1 MAELNLDYYT
11 AKDHYSDGD
20 IEETLLKMAQEGK
33 SFEDLP
39 EEEVSFPMVYHF
51 SGLRENILSW
61 YPLKKADSVLE
72 IGAGCGAITGMLCR
86 KAGHVTSVELSKR
99 RADINYAR
107 NRDKENLT
115 IMVGNLNDMTFPE
128 KFDYVVVNGV
138 LEYAMS
144 FTEGKTPYETFLQRM
159 GAYLKPEG
167 RLLIAI
173 ENRLGLKYFAG
184 APEDH
189 TDLHFFGINGYPGNQ
204 SVRTFSKNELGE
216 LLENSGF
223 PFLRFYYP
231 YPDYKF
237 PTEIFTD
244 ESLYTNSYGR
254 SYPVYTDKTADLF
267 AESEGVKAFEKE
279 KILDSFVNSFL
290 VEAGRTENRD
300 PEEILYVKLNQE
312 RKEKFRLLTRIV
324 RENGEV
330 RAEKEA
336 MVPQA
341 EEFVEKLKKTGTE
354 STGSDKYKNLPCR
367 AENGKISYPL
377 LTGKTLHQEIAELAQ
392 KEDLEEIKA
401 LLKKFY
407 QEFFGA
413 RQVVD
418 YRTGEFR
425 EVFGDHP
432 GREDYECVCPANVDL
447 ICSNIFM
454 GEKENQIIDYEW
466 MFDFPVPVNF
476 IMWRLIHELYTHIS
490 ELPWLCHE
498 DEMMAEFDIS
508 YTDYEIF
515 MDWTMHFVYEY
526 VGCGSLIPFEQKKV
540 PVSVTEL
547 VNREREKHQM
557 HSKLYYDLGE
567 GFCEEH
573 TLYADGKLS
582 GNRFRVEFAL
592 SGIKGIRNL
601 RWNPANGHFLKVR
614 IERLDCGCSAE
625 LVPQGVHMK
634 VDNSTTAFFTTDGF
648 YLIDV
653 THPENVDRIVIEG
666 KLDCLELPDVEKL
679 LAFEKEREVRREQE
693 RVRKEAERAAKQA
706 AEEAARAQE
715 EALRHPGKK
724 AQVKRLVKK
733 VLRYHTEPAA
743 VMGVETTPTCMG
755 SVDFFHYE
763 NGTLNAIGWAF
774 DPTFASMG
782 QPRIVFYQGTQKL
795 QEASCTTIYRTD
807 VANAIG
813 NPDAESAGFSFLAT
827 VLAPAETSVFLEYGT
842 AADTGRFL
850 IGKIPGTRD
859 QKELLVYAI
868 EDPKS
873 IGNLRHFKQRHVRS
887 TRKAYPQ
894 AVYQQ
899 KVDVIV
905 PVYNGLEYFD
915 ALFSGI
921 EKTKV
926 PYRLIIVNDKSPD
939 PEVGNYLEKY
949 AAEHDNVVLLN
960 NETNMGF
967 LPSVNRGLKMAENH
981 VALVNTDVEVPE
993 EWLERLMLPIF
1004 AKENIATTTPFTTCG
1019 TICSFPDFCRD
1030 NKLFEGMPLWEI
1042 DDEFRMI
1049 RPQYPAMPTGVGF
1062 CMGMNL
1068 KAIQEVGLLDEE
1080 NFGKGYGEEND
1091 WCQRAIAAG
1100 YENVHVDNLFV
1111 YHKHGGSFPSEEKQ
1125 RLLKEHSEALLRKH
1139 PDYNKDTADY
1149 CRRDPLRPVRL
1160 YVEMKLLNRKLDVP
1174 TIVAFDHDLGGGAT
1188 AYLVEKRRLALR
1200 EGYRFVTI
1208 RYNIVSN
1215 RFYFTYQYK
1224 QYEMEFFANDLE
1236 TALGELMRV
1245 DEIWINE
1252 LVTYQNIYGTLE
1264 RILRLK
1270 REQGAKLLMLLHD
1283 FFALCPAVN
1292 LIDAE
1297 GKYCGVPSCE
1307 VCDKCIPDNRSN
1319 ACTEYGT
1326 GTLWRTKFREFLSNC
1341 DEIRAFS
1348 DDTARLFKRAY
1359 PDVYNLHVIP
1369 HAPHYLP
1376 AVKKNKKTT
1385 ETFNIG
1391 LIGVLCYKKGLEV
1404 VKALAG
1410 YIEENELNIRLRLIG
1425 TSDEEIESPVFSQTG
1440 RYTREEIP
1448 RLTLEQ
1454 DIDMFLIP
1462 SVWPET
1468 FSYTTSEIISMGFPV
1483 AVLPVGAPVERVK
1496 RYAKGLV
1503 LKDEKP
1509 ENIVEEMISLWKTLG
1524 ESELPVEKR
1533 RLLFVGEE
1541 ISFASRYRV
1550 EHFRE
1555 QLILKGYASKFI
1567 QIDQAEQEKIEEYT
1581 AIVMYRCSKLM
1592 EAELLA
1598 NRAKAAGIPVYYD
1611 VDDLVFNYEKI
1622 SGLHFLKGSEY
1633 SDFRTTT
1640 DRIRGCM
1647 GFCDGYFTSTETLAG
1662 EIREEFPEKP
1672 VVINRNCMSMEME
1685 ILSHEA
1691 VEQTDKA
1698 KDRIYIGYLSGS
1710 KTHDQDFA
1718 QVEAALLEVMERH
1731 PEVYLK
1737 LVGVLDESGME
1748 PVQNRIEKLPFMDW
1762 RQLPAVIAG
1771 LDINLM
1777 PLENSLFHWCK
1788 SENKWTEA
1796 ALVKVPSVMS
1806 RNCEMEYVVE
1816 NGKDG
1821 WMCTTKEE
1829 WVNVLEALVTDEKA
1843 RKAMGEAAHQKVMEH
1858 YLTVNTGKDAM
1869 EELLCNESYTK

>member
-39 EEEVSFPMVYHF
+39 EDEVSFPMVYHF

-61 YPLKKADSVLE
+61 YPLKKTDSVLE

-99 RADINYAR
+99 RADINFAR
-107 NRDKENLT
+107 NKEKKNLT

-254 SYPVYTDKTADLF
+254 NYPVYTDKTADLF

-279 KILDSFVNSFL
+279 KILNSFVNSFL
-290 VEAGRTENRD
+290 VEAGRTENQD
-300 PEEILYVKLNQE
+300 PEEILYVKLNQG

-336 MVPQA
+336 MAPQA
-341 EEFVEKLKKTGTE
+341 EEFVEKLEKLGTE
-354 STGSDKYKNLPCR
+354 STGSDKYRNLPCK
-367 AENGKISYPL
+367 AENGKIAYPL
-377 LTGKTLHQEIAELAQ
+377 LTGKTLHQEIAKLAH
-392 KEDLEEIKA
+392 KGEIEEIKT

-413 RQVVD
+413 RKVMD

-454 GEKENQIIDYEW
+454 GENGNQIIDYEW

-490 ELPWLCHE
+490 ELPQLCHE
-498 DEMMAEFDIS
+498 DEMMAEFEIG

-515 MDWTMHFVYEY
+515 MKWTMHFVYEY
-526 VGCGSLIPFEQKKV
+526 VGCDTLMPFEQKRM
-540 PVSVTEL
+540 PVSVTDIINCEK
-547 VNREREKHQM
+547 EKHQM
-557 HSKLYYDLGE
+557 HSKVYYDLGG

-573 TLYADGKLS
+573 TLHVEGKLTGS
-582 GNRFRVEFAL
+582 RFRVEFNL
-592 SGIKGIRNL
+592 SGIEGVQNI
-601 RWNPANGHFLKVR
+601 RWNPSNGHFLKVKV
-614 IERLDCGCSAE
+614 ERLDCGCSAR
-625 LVPQGVHMK
+625 LVPQGVHMT
-634 VDNSTTAFFTTDGF
+634 VDSSTTAFFTTDGF
-648 YLIDV
+648 YLIQV
-653 THPENVDRIVIEG
+653 MHPEKVDKIVIEG
-666 KLDCLELPDVEKL
+666 KLETLELSDVEKL
-679 LAFEKEREVRREQE
+679 LAQQKADEERKAQEKA
-693 RVRKEAERAAKQA
+693 KKAAQKA
-706 AEEAARAQE
+706 AEEAAE

-724 AQVKRLVKK
+724 AQVKRLIKK
-733 VLRYHTEPAA
+733 VLRYNSAPAA
-743 VMGVETTPTCMG
+743 VQSVEATPTCMG

-763 NGTLNAIGWAF
+763 DCILNTVGWAF
-774 DPTFASMG
+774 DPTFQEMG
-782 QPRIVFYQGTQKL
+782 QPRIVFYEDTRKL
-795 QEASCTTIYRTD
+795 QESALTTIYRTD
-807 VANAIG
+807 VAQAIG
-813 NPDAESAGFSFLAT
+813 NPDAESAGFSFQAT
-827 VLAPAETSVFLEYGT
+827 VLAPKETTVFLEYGKNG
-842 AADTGRFL
+842 DTGRFL
-850 IGKIPGTRD
+850 LGKVPATQG
-859 QKELLVYAI
+859 QEEFLVSAI

-887 TRKAYPQ
+887 VRKDYPQ

-899 KVDVIV
+899 KGDVIV

-939 PEVGNYLEKY
+939 PEVGKYLEKY

-967 LPSVNRGLKMAENH
+967 LPSVNRALKMAENH

-1004 AKENIATTTPFTTCG
+1004 AKEKIATTTPFTTCG

-1049 RPQYPAMPTGVGF
+1049 RPQYPSMPTGVGF

-1068 KAIQEVGLLDEE
+1068 KAIREVGLLDEE

-1125 RLLKEHSEALLRKH
+1125 RLLKEHSDALLRKH

-1160 YVEMKLLNRKLDVP
+1160 YVEMKLLNKKLDVP

-1224 QYEMEFFANDLE
+1224 QYEMDFFANDLE
-1236 TALGELMRV
+1236 TALGEMMRV

-1252 LVTYQNIYGTLE
+1252 LVTYQNLYETLE

-1270 REQGAKLLMLLHD
+1270 REQGAKILMLLHD

-1307 VCDKCIPDNRSN
+1307 VCDKCVPDNRSN
-1319 ACTEYGT
+1319 ACTEYGS
-1326 GTLWRTKFREFLSNC
+1326 GTLWRTKFREFLLNC

-1348 DDTARLFKRAY
+1348 DDTAKLFKRAY

-1376 AVKKNKKTT
+1376 AVKKNRKTT

-1404 VKALAG
+1404 VKALVK
-1410 YIEENELNIRLRLIG
+1410 YIEENDLDIRLRLIG

-1496 RYAKGLV
+1496 RYEKGLV
-1503 LKDEKP
+1503 LKNEQP

-1524 ESELPVEKR
+1524 ENEFPVENRKI
-1533 RLLFVGEE
+1533 LFVGEE

-1555 QLILKGYASKFI
+1555 QLILNGYASKFI
-1567 QIDQAEQEKIEEYT
+1567 QMDQTEQEKIEEYT
-1581 AIVMYRCSKLM
+1581 AVVMYRCSKLM
-1592 EAELLA
+1592 EAEMLV

-1611 VDDLVFNYEKI
+1611 VDDLVFDYEKI

-1640 DRIRGCM
+1640 DRIHGCM
-1647 GFCDGYFTSTETLAG
+1647 EFCDGYFTSTETLAK
-1662 EIREEFPEKP
+1662 EIREEFPGKP

-1685 ILSHEA
+1685 VLSHEA
-1691 VEQTDKA
+1691 VEQTDKD

-1710 KTHDQDFA
+1710 RTHDQDFA
-1718 QVEAALLEVMERH
+1718 QVEAALLEVMQRH

-1737 LVGVLDESGME
+1737 LVGVLDESGMA

-1762 RQLPAVIAG
+1762 RQLPGVIAG

-1777 PLENSLFHWCK
+1777 PLENSLFHCCK

-1806 RNCEMEYVVE
+1806 HNREMEYVVE

-1829 WVNVLEALVTDEKA
+1829 WVSALESLVTDEKA
-1843 RKAMGEAAHQKVMEH
+1843 RKAMGEAAHEKVMEH
-1858 YLTVNTGKDAM
+1858 YLTENTGKDAM
-1869 EELLCNESYTK
+1869 EELLCSESYTK

>member
-39 EEEVSFPMVYHF
+39 EDEVSFPMVYHF

-61 YPLKKADSVLE
+61 YPLKKTDSVLE

-99 RADINYAR
+99 RADINFAR
-107 NRDKENLT
+107 NKEKENLT

-267 AESEGVKAFEKE
+267 AESEGVRAFEKE

-290 VEAGRTENRD
+290 VEAGRTENQD

-341 EEFVEKLKKTGTE
+341 EEFVEKLEKTGTE

-377 LTGKTLHQEIAELAQ
+377 LTGKTLHQEIAELAH

-413 RQVVD
+413 RQTVD

-454 GEKENQIIDYEW
+454 GENGNQIIDYEW

-490 ELPWLCHE
+490 ELPQLCHE
-498 DEMMAEFDIS
+498 DEMMAEFEIG

-515 MDWTMHFVYEY
+515 MKWTMHFVYEY
-526 VGCGSLIPFEQKKV
+526 VGCDTMMPFEQKRM
-540 PVSVTEL
+540 PVSVTDII
-547 VNREREKHQM
+547 NREKEKHQM
-557 HSKLYYDLGE
+557 HSKVYYDLGG

-573 TLYADGKLS
+573 TLHVEGKLTGS
-582 GNRFRVEFAL
+582 CFRVEFDL
-592 SGIKGIRNL
+592 SGIEGIQNI
-601 RWNPANGHFLKVR
+601 RWNPANGHFLKVKV
-614 IERLDCGCSAE
+614 ERLDCGCSAR
-625 LVPQGVHMK
+625 LVPQGVHMT
-634 VDNSTTAFFTTDGF
+634 VDGSTTAFFTTDGF
-648 YLIDV
+648 YLIQV
-653 THPENVDRIVIEG
+653 MHPEKVDKIVIEG
-666 KLDCLELPDVEKL
+666 KLETLELSDVEKL
-679 LAFEKEREVRREQE
+679 LAQQKADEERKAQEKA
-693 RVRKEAERAAKQA
+693 KKAAQKA
-706 AEEAARAQE
+706 AEEAAE

-724 AQVKRLVKK
+724 AQVKRLIKK
-733 VLRYHTEPAA
+733 VLRYNSAPAA
-743 VMGVETTPTCMG
+743 VQSVEATPTCMG

-763 NGTLNAIGWAF
+763 DCILNTVGWAF
-774 DPTFASMG
+774 DPTFQEMG
-782 QPRIVFYQGTQKL
+782 QPRIVFYEDTRKL
-795 QEASCTTIYRTD
+795 QESALTTIYRTD
-807 VANAIG
+807 VAQAIG
-813 NPDAESAGFSFLAT
+813 NPDAESAGFSFQAT
-827 VLAPAETSVFLEYGT
+827 VLAPKETTVFLEYGKNG
-842 AADTGRFL
+842 DTGRFL
-850 IGKIPGTRD
+850 LGKVPATQG
-859 QKELLVYAI
+859 QEEFLVSAI

-887 TRKAYPQ
+887 ARKDYPQ

-939 PEVGNYLEKY
+939 PEVGKYLEKY

-967 LPSVNRGLKMAENH
+967 LPSVNRALKMAENH

-1004 AKENIATTTPFTTCG
+1004 AKEKIATTTPFTTCG

-1252 LVTYQNIYGTLE
+1252 LVTYQNLYETLE

-1270 REQGAKLLMLLHD
+1270 REQGAKILMLLHD

-1292 LIDAE
+1292 LIDAR

-1307 VCDKCIPDNRSN
+1307 VCDKCVPDNRSN
-1319 ACTEYGT
+1319 ACTEYGS
-1326 GTLWRTKFREFLSNC
+1326 GTLWRTKFREFLLNC

-1348 DDTARLFKRAY
+1348 DDTAKLFKRAY

-1376 AVKKNKKTT
+1376 AVKKNRKTT

-1404 VKALAG
+1404 VKALVK
-1410 YIEENELNIRLRLIG
+1410 YIEENDLNIRLRLIG

-1496 RYAKGLV
+1496 RYEKGLV
-1503 LKDEKP
+1503 LKNEQP

-1524 ESELPVEKR
+1524 GNELPVENRKI
-1533 RLLFVGEE
+1533 LFVGEE

-1550 EHFRE
+1550 EDFRE
-1555 QLILKGYASKFI
+1555 QLILNGYASKFI
-1567 QIDQAEQEKIEEYT
+1567 QMDQTEQEKIEEYT
-1581 AIVMYRCSKLM
+1581 AVVMYRCSKLM
-1592 EAELLA
+1592 EAEMLA

-1611 VDDLVFNYEKI
+1611 VDDLVFDYEKI

-1640 DRIRGCM
+1640 DRIHGCM
-1647 GFCDGYFTSTETLAG
+1647 EFCDGYFTSTETLAK
-1662 EIREEFPEKP
+1662 EIREEFPGKP

-1685 ILSHEA
+1685 VLSHEA
-1691 VEQTDKA
+1691 VEQTDKD

-1710 KTHDQDFA
+1710 RTHDQDFA
-1718 QVEAALLEVMERH
+1718 QVEAALLEVMQRH

-1737 LVGVLDESGME
+1737 LVGVLDESGMA

-1762 RQLPAVIAG
+1762 RQLPGVIAG

-1777 PLENSLFHWCK
+1777 PLENSLFHCCK

-1806 RNCEMEYVVE
+1806 HNREMEYVVE

-1829 WVNVLEALVTDEKA
+1829 WVSALESLVTDEKA
-1843 RKAMGEAAHQKVMEH
+1843 RKAMGEAAHEKVMEH
-1858 YLTVNTGKDAM
+1858 YLTENTGKGAM
-1869 EELLCNESYTK
+1869 EELLCSESYTK

>member
-39 EEEVSFPMVYHF
+39 EDEVSFPMVYHF

-61 YPLKKADSVLE
+61 YPLKKTDSVLE

-99 RADINYAR
+99 RADINFAR
-107 NRDKENLT
+107 NKEKENLT

-254 SYPVYTDKTADLF
+254 NYPVYTDKTADLF

-279 KILDSFVNSFL
+279 KILNSFVNSFL
-290 VEAGRTENRD
+290 VEAGHTENQD
-300 PEEILYVKLNQE
+300 PEEILYVKLNQG

-341 EEFVEKLKKTGTE
+341 EEFVERLEKLGTE
-354 STGSDKYKNLPCR
+354 STGSDKYRNLPCK
-367 AENGKISYPL
+367 AENGKIAYPL
-377 LTGKTLHQEIAELAQ
+377 LTGKTLHQEIAELAH
-392 KEDLEEIKA
+392 KGAIEEIKT

-413 RQVVD
+413 RKVMD

-425 EVFGDHP
+425 EVFGDYP
-432 GREDYECVCPANVDL
+432 GRSDYECVCPANVDL

-454 GEKENQIIDYEW
+454 GENGNQIIDYEW

-490 ELPWLCHE
+490 ELPQLCHE
-498 DEMMAEFDIS
+498 DEMMAEFEIG

-515 MDWTMHFVYEY
+515 MKWTMHFVYEY
-526 VGCGSLIPFEQKKV
+526 VGCDTLMAFEQKRM
-540 PVSVTEL
+540 PVSVTDIINHEK
-547 VNREREKHQM
+547 EKHQM
-557 HSKLYYDLGE
+557 HSKVYYDLGG

-573 TLYADGKLS
+573 TFHVEGKLTGS
-582 GNRFRVEFAL
+582 RFYVEFDL
-592 SGIKGIRNL
+592 SGIEGIQNI
-601 RWNPANGHFLKVR
+601 RWNPANGHFLKVK
-614 IERLDCGCSAE
+614 IERLDCGCSAR
-625 LVPQGVHMK
+625 LVPQGVHMT
-634 VDNSTTAFFTTDGF
+634 VDSSTTAFFTTDGF
-648 YLIDV
+648 YLIQV
-653 THPENVDRIVIEG
+653 MHPEKVDKIVIEG
-666 KLDCLELPDVEKL
+666 KLETLELSDVEKF
-679 LAFEKEREVRREQE
+679 LAQQKADEERKAQEKA
-693 RVRKEAERAAKQA
+693 KKAAQKA
-706 AEEAARAQE
+706 AEEAAE

-724 AQVKRLVKK
+724 AQVKRLIKK
-733 VLRYHTEPAA
+733 VLRYNSTPAA
-743 VMGVETTPTCMG
+743 VQSVEATPTCMG

-763 NGTLNAIGWAF
+763 DCILNTVGWAF
-774 DPTFASMG
+774 DPTFQEMG
-782 QPRIVFYQGTQKL
+782 QPRIVFYEDTRKL
-795 QEASCTTIYRTD
+795 QESALTTIYRTD
-807 VANAIG
+807 VAQAIG
-813 NPDAESAGFSFLAT
+813 NPDAESAGFSFQAT
-827 VLAPAETSVFLEYGT
+827 VLAPKETTVFLEYGKNG
-842 AADTGRFL
+842 DTGRFL
-850 IGKIPGTRD
+850 LGKVPATQG
-859 QKELLVYAI
+859 QEEFLVSAI

-887 TRKAYPQ
+887 ARKDYPQ

-939 PEVGNYLEKY
+939 PEVGKYLEKY

-967 LPSVNRGLKMAENH
+967 LPSVNRALKMAENH

-1004 AKENIATTTPFTTCG
+1004 AKEKIATTTPFTTCG

-1049 RPQYPAMPTGVGF
+1049 RPQYPSMPTGVGF

-1068 KAIQEVGLLDEE
+1068 KAIREVGLLDEE

-1125 RLLKEHSEALLRKH
+1125 RLLKEHSDALLRKH

-1160 YVEMKLLNRKLDVP
+1160 YVEMKLLNKKLDVP

-1252 LVTYQNIYGTLE
+1252 LVTYQNLYGTLE

-1270 REQGAKLLMLLHD
+1270 REQGAKILMLLHD

-1307 VCDKCIPDNRSN
+1307 VCDKCVPDNRSN
-1319 ACTEYGT
+1319 ACTEYGS
-1326 GTLWRTKFREFLSNC
+1326 GTLWRTKFREFLLNC

-1348 DDTARLFKRAY
+1348 DDTAKLFKRAY

-1376 AVKKNKKTT
+1376 AVEKTRKTT

-1404 VKALAG
+1404 VKALAK
-1410 YIEENELNIRLRLIG
+1410 YIEEKELNIRLRLIG

-1503 LKDEKP
+1503 LKNEQP

-1524 ESELPVEKR
+1524 KNELPVENRKI
-1533 RLLFVGEE
+1533 LFVGEE
-1541 ISFASRYRV
+1541 VSFASRYRV

-1567 QIDQAEQEKIEEYT
+1567 QMDQTEQENIEEYT

-1592 EAELLA
+1592 EAEMLA

-1611 VDDLVFNYEKI
+1611 VDDLVFDYEKI

-1640 DRIRGCM
+1640 DRIHGCM
-1647 GFCDGYFTSTETLAG
+1647 EFCDGYFTSTETLAK
-1662 EIREEFPEKP
+1662 EIREEFPGKP

-1685 ILSHEA
+1685 VLSHEA
-1691 VEQTDKA
+1691 VEQTDKD

-1718 QVEAALLEVMERH
+1718 QVEAALLEVMQRH

-1762 RQLPAVIAG
+1762 RQLPGVIAG

-1777 PLENSLFHWCK
+1777 PLENSLFHCCK

-1806 RNCEMEYVVE
+1806 RNREMEYVVE

-1829 WVNVLEALVTDEKA
+1829 WVDALESLVTDEKA

-1858 YLTVNTGKDAM
+1858 YLTENTGKDAM
-1869 EELLCNESYTK
+1869 EELLCSESYTK

>member
-39 EEEVSFPMVYHF
+39 EEEVSFPMIYHF
-51 SGLRENILSW
+51 SGVRENILNW
-61 YPLKKADSVLE
+61 YPLKKSDSVLE

-107 NRDKENLT
+107 NKDKENLT
-115 IMVGNLNDMTFPE
+115 IMVGNLNDMIFSE

-290 VEAGRTENRD
+290 VEAGRAENRN

-324 RENGEV
+324 RENGEI

-336 MVPQA
+336 MAPQA
-341 EEFVEKLKKTGTE
+341 EKFVEKLEKTGTE

-377 LTGKTLHQEIAELAQ
+377 LTGKTLHQEIAELAR
-392 KEDLEEIKA
+392 KEDIEEIKA

-413 RQVVD
+413 RQAVD
-418 YRTGEFR
+418 YRTGEFC

-432 GREDYECVCPANVDL
+432 GRNDYECICPANVDL

-476 IMWRLIHELYTHIS
+476 IMWRLIHELYTHIP
-490 ELPWLCHE
+490 ELPRLCHE

-515 MDWTMHFVYEY
+515 MNWTMHFVYEY

-557 HSKLYYDLGE
+557 HSKMYYDFGE

-573 TLYADGKLS
+573 TLYAEGKLS

-601 RWNPANGHFLKVR
+601 RWNPANGHFLKVK

-625 LVPQGVHMK
+625 LEPQGIHMK
-634 VDNSTTAFFTTDGF
+634 VDNSTTVFFTTEGF

-706 AEEAARAQE
+706 AAEAARAQE

-774 DPTFASMG
+774 DPTFASME
-782 QPRIVFYQGTQKL
+782 QPRIAFYQGTQKL
-795 QEASCTTIYRTD
+795 HEASCTTIYRTD

-887 TRKAYPQ
+887 ARKAYPQ
-894 AVYQQ
+894 SIYQQ

-939 PEVGNYLEKY
+939 PEVGKYLEKY

-1139 PDYNKDTADY
+1139 PDYNKNTADY

-1252 LVTYQNIYGTLE
+1252 LVTYQKLYGTLE

-1292 LIDAE
+1292 LINAE

-1326 GTLWRTKFREFLSNC
+1326 GTLWRTKFREFLLNC

-1376 AVKKNKKTT
+1376 AVKKTGKIT

-1404 VKALAG
+1404 VRALAE
-1410 YIEENELNIRLRLIG
+1410 YIEENGLNIRLRLIG
-1425 TSDEEIESPVFSQTG
+1425 TSDEEIESTVFSQTG

-1503 LKDEKP
+1503 LKDEQP

-1524 ESELPVEKR
+1524 GSELPVEKR

-1567 QIDQAEQEKIEEYT
+1567 QMDQAEQEKIEEYT

-1592 EAELLA
+1592 EAEMLA
-1598 NRAKAAGIPVYYD
+1598 NRAKSAGIPVYYD
-1611 VDDLVFNYEKI
+1611 VDDLVFDYEKI

-1633 SDFRTTT
+1633 SDFCTTT

-1662 EIREEFPEKP
+1662 EIRAEFPGKP

-1829 WVNVLEALVTDEKA
+1829 WVSALEALITDEKA

-1869 EELLCNESYTK
+1869 EELLCSESYTK

>member
-39 EEEVSFPMVYHF
+39 EDEVSFPMVYHF

-61 YPLKKADSVLE
+61 YPLKKTDSVLE

-99 RADINYAR
+99 RADINFAR
-107 NRDKENLT
+107 NKEKENLT

-254 SYPVYTDKTADLF
+254 NYPVYTDKTADLF

-279 KILDSFVNSFL
+279 KILNSFVNSFL
-290 VEAGRTENRD
+290 VEAGRTENQD
-300 PEEILYVKLNQE
+300 PEEILYVKLNQG

-324 RENGEV
+324 RENEEV

-341 EEFVEKLKKTGTE
+341 EEFVEKLEKLGTE
-354 STGSDKYKNLPCR
+354 STGSDKYRNLPCK
-367 AENGKISYPL
+367 AESGKISYPL
-377 LTGKTLHQEIAELAQ
+377 LTGKTLHQEIAELAH
-392 KEDLEEIKA
+392 KGEIEEIKI

-413 RQVVD
+413 RKVMD
-418 YRTGEFR
+418 YRTEEFC
-425 EVFGDHP
+425 EVFGEYP
-432 GREDYECVCPANVDL
+432 GRSDYECVCPANVDL

-454 GEKENQIIDYEW
+454 GENGNQIIDYEW

-490 ELPWLCHE
+490 ELPQLCHE
-498 DEMMAEFDIS
+498 DEMMAEFEIG

-515 MDWTMHFVYEY
+515 MKWTMHFVYEY
-526 VGCGSLIPFEQKKV
+526 VGCDTMMPFEQKRM
-540 PVSVTEL
+540 PVSVTDII
-547 VNREREKHQM
+547 NREKEKHQM
-557 HSKLYYDLGE
+557 HSKVYYDLGG

-573 TLYADGKLS
+573 TLHVEGKLTGS
-582 GNRFRVEFAL
+582 CFRVEFDL
-592 SGIKGIRNL
+592 SGIEGIQNI
-601 RWNPANGHFLKVR
+601 RWNPANGHFLKVKV
-614 IERLDCGCSAE
+614 ERLDCGCSAR
-625 LVPQGVHMK
+625 LVPQGVHMT
-634 VDNSTTAFFTTDGF
+634 VDGSTTAFFTTDGF
-648 YLIDV
+648 YLIQV
-653 THPENVDRIVIEG
+653 MHPEKVDKIVIEG
-666 KLDCLELPDVEKL
+666 KLETLELSDVEKL
-679 LAFEKEREVRREQE
+679 LAQQKADEERKAQEKA
-693 RVRKEAERAAKQA
+693 KKAAQKA
-706 AEEAARAQE
+706 AEEAAE

-724 AQVKRLVKK
+724 AQVKRLIKK
-733 VLRYHTEPAA
+733 VLRYNSAPAA
-743 VMGVETTPTCMG
+743 VQSVEATPTCMG

-763 NGTLNAIGWAF
+763 DCILNTVGWAF
-774 DPTFASMG
+774 DPTFQEMG
-782 QPRIVFYQGTQKL
+782 QPRIVFYEDTRKL
-795 QEASCTTIYRTD
+795 QESALTTIYRTD
-807 VANAIG
+807 VAQAIG
-813 NPDAESAGFSFLAT
+813 NPDAESAGFSFQAT
-827 VLAPAETSVFLEYGT
+827 VLAPKETTVFLEYGKNG
-842 AADTGRFL
+842 DTGRFL
-850 IGKIPGTRD
+850 LGKVPATQG
-859 QKELLVYAI
+859 QEEFLVSAI

-887 TRKAYPQ
+887 ARKAYPQ

-926 PYRLIIVNDKSPD
+926 PYRLILVNDKSPD

-1252 LVTYQNIYGTLE
+1252 LVTYQNLYGTLE

-1440 RYTREEIP
+1440 RYSREEIP

-1503 LKDEKP
+1503 LKDEQP
-1509 ENIVEEMISLWKTLG
+1509 ENIVEEMIFLWKTLG
-1524 ESELPVEKR
+1524 ENELPVEKR

-1592 EAELLA
+1592 EAEMLA

-1829 WVNVLEALVTDEKA
+1829 WVNALEALVTDEKA

-1869 EELLCNESYTK
+1869 EELLCSESYTK

>member
-39 EEEVSFPMVYHF
+39 EDEVSFPMVYHF

-61 YPLKKADSVLE
+61 YPLKKTDSVLE

-99 RADINYAR
+99 RADINFAR
-107 NRDKENLT
+107 NKEKENLT

-254 SYPVYTDKTADLF
+254 NYPVYTDKTADLF

-279 KILDSFVNSFL
+279 KILNSFVNSFL
-290 VEAGRTENRD
+290 VEAGRTENQD
-300 PEEILYVKLNQE
+300 PEEILYVKLNQG

-324 RENGEV
+324 RENEEV

-341 EEFVEKLKKTGTE
+341 EEFVEKLEKLGTE
-354 STGSDKYKNLPCR
+354 STGSDKYRNLPCK
-367 AENGKISYPL
+367 AESGKISYPL
-377 LTGKTLHQEIAELAQ
+377 LTGKTLHQEIAELAH
-392 KEDLEEIKA
+392 KGEIEEIKI

-413 RQVVD
+413 RKVMG
-418 YRTGEFR
+418 YRTEEFC
-425 EVFGDHP
+425 EVFGEYP
-432 GREDYECVCPANVDL
+432 GRSDYECVCPANVDL

-454 GEKENQIIDYEW
+454 GENGNQIIDYEW

-490 ELPWLCHE
+490 ELPQLCHE
-498 DEMMAEFDIS
+498 DEMMAEFEIG

-515 MDWTMHFVYEY
+515 MKWTMHFVYEY
-526 VGCGSLIPFEQKKV
+526 VGCDTMMPFEQKRM
-540 PVSVTEL
+540 PVSVTDII
-547 VNREREKHQM
+547 NREKEKHQM
-557 HSKLYYDLGE
+557 HSKVYYDLGG

-573 TLYADGKLS
+573 TLHVEGKLTGS
-582 GNRFRVEFAL
+582 CFRVEFDL
-592 SGIKGIRNL
+592 SGIEGIQNI
-601 RWNPANGHFLKVR
+601 RWNPANGHFLKVKV
-614 IERLDCGCSAE
+614 ERLDCGCSAR
-625 LVPQGVHMK
+625 LVPQGVHMT
-634 VDNSTTAFFTTDGF
+634 VDGSTTAFFTTDGF
-648 YLIDV
+648 YLIQV
-653 THPENVDRIVIEG
+653 MHPEKVDKIVIEG
-666 KLDCLELPDVEKL
+666 KLETLELSDVEKL
-679 LAFEKEREVRREQE
+679 LAQQKADEERKAQEKA
-693 RVRKEAERAAKQA
+693 KKAAQKA
-706 AEEAARAQE
+706 AEEAAE

-724 AQVKRLVKK
+724 AQVKRLIKK
-733 VLRYHTEPAA
+733 VLRYNSAPAA
-743 VMGVETTPTCMG
+743 VQSVEATPTCMG

-763 NGTLNAIGWAF
+763 DCILNTVGWAF
-774 DPTFASMG
+774 DPTFQEMG
-782 QPRIVFYQGTQKL
+782 QPRIVFYEDTRKL
-795 QEASCTTIYRTD
+795 QESALTTIYRTD
-807 VANAIG
+807 VAQAIG
-813 NPDAESAGFSFLAT
+813 NPDAESAGFSFQAT
-827 VLAPAETSVFLEYGT
+827 VLAPKETTVFLEYGKNG
-842 AADTGRFL
+842 DTGRFL
-850 IGKIPGTRD
+850 LGKVPATQG
-859 QKELLVYAI
+859 QEEFLVSAI

-887 TRKAYPQ
+887 ARKDYPQ

-939 PEVGNYLEKY
+939 PEVGKYLEKY

-967 LPSVNRGLKMAENH
+967 LPSVNRALKMAENH

-1004 AKENIATTTPFTTCG
+1004 AKEKIATTTPFTTCG

-1049 RPQYPAMPTGVGF
+1049 RPQYPSMPTGVGF

-1068 KAIQEVGLLDEE
+1068 KAIREVGLLDEE

-1125 RLLKEHSEALLRKH
+1125 RLLKEHSDALLRKH

-1160 YVEMKLLNRKLDVP
+1160 YVEMKLLNKKLDVP

-1252 LVTYQNIYGTLE
+1252 LVTYQNLYENLE

-1270 REQGAKLLMLLHD
+1270 REQGAKILMLLHD

-1292 LIDAE
+1292 LIDAR

-1307 VCDKCIPDNRSN
+1307 VCDKCVPDNRSN
-1319 ACTEYGT
+1319 ACTEYGS
-1326 GTLWRTKFREFLSNC
+1326 GTLWRTKFREFLLNC

-1348 DDTARLFKRAY
+1348 DDTAKLFKRAY

-1376 AVKKNKKTT
+1376 AVKKTRKTT

-1404 VKALAG
+1404 VKALVK
-1410 YIEENELNIRLRLIG
+1410 YIEENDLNIRLRLIG

-1496 RYAKGLV
+1496 RYEKGLV
-1503 LKDEKP
+1503 LKNEQP

-1524 ESELPVEKR
+1524 ENEFPVENRKI
-1533 RLLFVGEE
+1533 LFVGEE

-1555 QLILKGYASKFI
+1555 QLILNGYASKFI
-1567 QIDQAEQEKIEEYT
+1567 QMDQTEQENIEEYT
-1581 AIVMYRCSKLM
+1581 AVVMYRCSKLM
-1592 EAELLA
+1592 EAEMLV

-1611 VDDLVFNYEKI
+1611 VDDLVFDYEKI

-1640 DRIRGCM
+1640 DRIHGCM
-1647 GFCDGYFTSTETLAG
+1647 EFCDGYFTSTETLAG
-1662 EIREEFPEKP
+1662 EIREEFPGKP

-1685 ILSHEA
+1685 VLSHEA
-1691 VEQTDKA
+1691 VEQTDKD

-1718 QVEAALLEVMERH
+1718 QVEAALLEVMQRH

-1762 RQLPAVIAG
+1762 RQLPGVIAG

-1777 PLENSLFHWCK
+1777 PLENSLFHCCK

-1806 RNCEMEYVVE
+1806 RNREMEYVIE

-1821 WMCTTKEE
+1821 WMCATKEE
-1829 WVNVLEALVTDEKA
+1829 WVSALESLVTDEKA
-1843 RKAMGEAAHQKVMEH
+1843 RKAMGEAAHEKVMEH
-1858 YLTVNTGKDAM
+1858 YLTENTGKDAM
-1869 EELLCNESYTK
+1869 EELLCSESYTK

>member
-20 IEETLLKMAQEGK
+20 IEETLLKMAQESK

-267 AESEGVKAFEKE
+267 AESEGVRAFEKE

-290 VEAGRTENRD
+290 VEAGRTENQD

-341 EEFVEKLKKTGTE
+341 EEFVEKLEKTGTE

-377 LTGKTLHQEIAELAQ
+377 LTGKTLHQEIAELAH

-413 RQVVD
+413 RQTVD

-454 GEKENQIIDYEW
+454 GENGNQIIDYEW

-490 ELPWLCHE
+490 ELPQLCHE
-498 DEMMAEFDIS
+498 DEMMAEFEIG

-515 MDWTMHFVYEY
+515 MKWTMHFVYEY
-526 VGCGSLIPFEQKKV
+526 VGCDTMMPFEQKRM
-540 PVSVTEL
+540 PVSVTDII
-547 VNREREKHQM
+547 NREKEKHQM
-557 HSKLYYDLGE
+557 HSKVYYDLGG

-573 TLYADGKLS
+573 TLHVEGKLTGS
-582 GNRFRVEFAL
+582 CFRVEFDL
-592 SGIKGIRNL
+592 SGIEGIQNI
-601 RWNPANGHFLKVR
+601 RWNPANGHFLKVKV
-614 IERLDCGCSAE
+614 ERLDCGCSAR
-625 LVPQGVHMK
+625 LVPQGVHMT
-634 VDNSTTAFFTTDGF
+634 VDGSTTAFFTTDGF
-648 YLIDV
+648 YLIQV
-653 THPENVDRIVIEG
+653 MHPEKVDKIVIEG
-666 KLDCLELPDVEKL
+666 KLETLELSDVEKL
-679 LAFEKEREVRREQE
+679 LAQQKADEERKAQEKA
-693 RVRKEAERAAKQA
+693 KKAAQKA
-706 AEEAARAQE
+706 AEEAAE

-724 AQVKRLVKK
+724 AQVKRLIKK
-733 VLRYHTEPAA
+733 VLRYNSAPAA
-743 VMGVETTPTCMG
+743 VQSVEATPTCMG

-763 NGTLNAIGWAF
+763 DCILNTVGWAF
-774 DPTFASMG
+774 DPTFQEMG
-782 QPRIVFYQGTQKL
+782 QPRIVFYEDTRKL
-795 QEASCTTIYRTD
+795 QESALTTIYRTD
-807 VANAIG
+807 VAQAIG
-813 NPDAESAGFSFLAT
+813 NPDAESAGFSFQAT
-827 VLAPAETSVFLEYGT
+827 VLAPKETTVFLEYGKNG
-842 AADTGRFL
+842 DTGRFL
-850 IGKIPGTRD
+850 LGKVPATQG
-859 QKELLVYAI
+859 QEEFLVSAI

-887 TRKAYPQ
+887 ARKDYPQ

-939 PEVGNYLEKY
+939 PEVGKYLEKY

-967 LPSVNRGLKMAENH
+967 LPSVNRALKMAENH

-1004 AKENIATTTPFTTCG
+1004 AKEKIATTTPFTTCG

-1252 LVTYQNIYGTLE
+1252 LVTYQNLYGTLE

-1440 RYTREEIP
+1440 RYSREEIP

-1496 RYAKGLV
+1496 RYEKGLV
-1503 LKDEKP
+1503 LKNEQP

-1524 ESELPVEKR
+1524 GNELPVENRKI
-1533 RLLFVGEE
+1533 LFVGEE

-1555 QLILKGYASKFI
+1555 QLILNGYASKFI
-1567 QIDQAEQEKIEEYT
+1567 QMDQTEQEKIEEYT
-1581 AIVMYRCSKLM
+1581 AVVMYRCSKLM
-1592 EAELLA
+1592 EAEMLA

-1611 VDDLVFNYEKI
+1611 VDDLVFDYEKI

-1640 DRIRGCM
+1640 DRIHGCM
-1647 GFCDGYFTSTETLAG
+1647 EFCDGYFTSTETLAK
-1662 EIREEFPEKP
+1662 EIREEFPGKP

-1685 ILSHEA
+1685 VLSHEA
-1691 VEQTDKA
+1691 VEQTDKD

-1710 KTHDQDFA
+1710 RTHDQDFA
-1718 QVEAALLEVMERH
+1718 QVEAALLEVMQRH

-1737 LVGVLDESGME
+1737 LVGVLDESGMA

-1762 RQLPAVIAG
+1762 RQLPGVIAG

-1777 PLENSLFHWCK
+1777 PLENSLFHCCK

-1806 RNCEMEYVVE
+1806 HNREMEYVVE

-1829 WVNVLEALVTDEKA
+1829 WVSALESLVTDEKA
-1843 RKAMGEAAHQKVMEH
+1843 RKAMGEAAHEKVMEH
-1858 YLTVNTGKDAM
+1858 YLTENTGKGAM
-1869 EELLCNESYTK
+1869 EELLCSESYTK

>member
-341 EEFVEKLKKTGTE
+341 EEFVEKLEKTGTE

-454 GEKENQIIDYEW
+454 GENGNQIIDYEW

-490 ELPWLCHE
+490 ELPQLCHE
-498 DEMMAEFDIS
+498 DEMMAEFEIG

-515 MDWTMHFVYEY
+515 MKWTMHFVYEY
-526 VGCGSLIPFEQKKV
+526 VGCDTMMPFEQKRM
-540 PVSVTEL
+540 PVSVTDII
-547 VNREREKHQM
+547 NREKEKHQM
-557 HSKLYYDLGE
+557 HSKVYYDLGG

-573 TLYADGKLS
+573 TLHVEGKLTGS
-582 GNRFRVEFAL
+582 CFRVEFDL
-592 SGIKGIRNL
+592 SGIEGIQNI
-601 RWNPANGHFLKVR
+601 RWNPANGHFLKVKV
-614 IERLDCGCSAE
+614 ERLDCGCSAR
-625 LVPQGVHMK
+625 LVPQGVHMT
-634 VDNSTTAFFTTDGF
+634 VDGSTTAFFTTDGF
-648 YLIDV
+648 YLIQV
-653 THPENVDRIVIEG
+653 MHPEKVDKIVIEG
-666 KLDCLELPDVEKL
+666 KLETLELSDVEKL
-679 LAFEKEREVRREQE
+679 LAQQKADEERKAQEKA
-693 RVRKEAERAAKQA
+693 KKAAQKA
-706 AEEAARAQE
+706 AEEAAE

-724 AQVKRLVKK
+724 AQVKRLIKK
-733 VLRYHTEPAA
+733 VLRYNSAPAA
-743 VMGVETTPTCMG
+743 VQSVEATPTCMG

-763 NGTLNAIGWAF
+763 DCILNTVGWAF
-774 DPTFASMG
+774 DPTFQEMG
-782 QPRIVFYQGTQKL
+782 QPRIVFYEDTRKL
-795 QEASCTTIYRTD
+795 QESALTTIYRTD
-807 VANAIG
+807 VAQAIG
-813 NPDAESAGFSFLAT
+813 NPDAESAGFSFQAT
-827 VLAPAETSVFLEYGT
+827 VLAPKETTVFLEYGKNG
-842 AADTGRFL
+842 DTGRFL
-850 IGKIPGTRD
+850 LGKVPATQG
-859 QKELLVYAI
+859 QEEFLVSAI

-887 TRKAYPQ
+887 ARKDYPQ

-939 PEVGNYLEKY
+939 PEVGKYLEKY

-967 LPSVNRGLKMAENH
+967 LPSVNRALKMAENH

-1004 AKENIATTTPFTTCG
+1004 AKEKIATTTPFTTCG

-1252 LVTYQNIYGTLE
+1252 LVTYQNLYGTLE

-1440 RYTREEIP
+1440 RYSREEIP

-1496 RYAKGLV
+1496 RYEKGLV
-1503 LKDEKP
+1503 LKNEQP

-1524 ESELPVEKR
+1524 GNELPVENRKI
-1533 RLLFVGEE
+1533 LFVGEE

-1555 QLILKGYASKFI
+1555 QLILNGYASKFI
-1567 QIDQAEQEKIEEYT
+1567 QMDQTEQEKIEEYT
-1581 AIVMYRCSKLM
+1581 AVVMYRCSKLM
-1592 EAELLA
+1592 EAEMLA

-1611 VDDLVFNYEKI
+1611 VDDLVFDYEKI

-1640 DRIRGCM
+1640 DRIHGCM
-1647 GFCDGYFTSTETLAG
+1647 EFCDGYFTSTETLAG
-1662 EIREEFPEKP
+1662 EIREEFPGKP

-1685 ILSHEA
+1685 VLSHEA
-1691 VEQTDKA
+1691 VEQTDKD

-1718 QVEAALLEVMERH
+1718 QVEAALLEVMQRH

-1748 PVQNRIEKLPFMDW
+1748 PVQNCIEKLPFMDW
-1762 RQLPAVIAG
+1762 RQLPGVIAG

-1777 PLENSLFHWCK
+1777 PLENSLFHCCK

-1806 RNCEMEYVVE
+1806 RNREMEYVIE

-1821 WMCTTKEE
+1821 WMCATKEE
-1829 WVNVLEALVTDEKA
+1829 WVSALESLVTDEKA
-1843 RKAMGEAAHQKVMEH
+1843 RKAMGEAAHEKVMEH
-1858 YLTVNTGKDAM
+1858 YLTENTGKDAM
-1869 EELLCNESYTK
+1869 EELLCSESYTK

>member
-39 EEEVSFPMVYHF
+39 EDEVSFPMVYHF

-61 YPLKKADSVLE
+61 YPLKKTDSVLE

-99 RADINYAR
+99 RADINFAR
-107 NRDKENLT
+107 NKEKENLT

-254 SYPVYTDKTADLF
+254 NYPVYTDKTADLF

-279 KILDSFVNSFL
+279 KILNSFVNSFL
-290 VEAGRTENRD
+290 VEAGRTENQD
-300 PEEILYVKLNQE
+300 PEEIFYVKLNQG

-341 EEFVEKLKKTGTE
+341 EEFVEKLEKLGTE
-354 STGSDKYKNLPCR
+354 STGSDKYRNLPCK

-377 LTGKTLHQEIAELAQ
+377 LTGKTLHQEIAELAH
-392 KEDLEEIKA
+392 KGEIEEIKT

-413 RQVVD
+413 RKVMD

-425 EVFGDHP
+425 EVFGDYP
-432 GREDYECVCPANVDL
+432 GRSDYECVCPANVDL

-454 GEKENQIIDYEW
+454 GENGNQIIDYEW

-490 ELPWLCHE
+490 ELPQLCHE
-498 DEMMAEFDIS
+498 DEMMAEFEIG

-515 MDWTMHFVYEY
+515 MKWTMHFVYEY
-526 VGCGSLIPFEQKKV
+526 VGCDTMMPFEQKRM
-540 PVSVTEL
+540 PVSVTDII
-547 VNREREKHQM
+547 NREKEKHQM
-557 HSKLYYDLGE
+557 HSKVYYDLGG

-573 TLYADGKLS
+573 TLHVEGKLTGS
-582 GNRFRVEFAL
+582 RFSVEFDL
-592 SGIKGIRNL
+592 SGIEGIQNI
-601 RWNPANGHFLKVR
+601 RWNPANGHFLKVKV
-614 IERLDCGCSAE
+614 ERLDCGCSAR
-625 LVPQGVHMK
+625 LVPQGVHMT
-634 VDNSTTAFFTTDGF
+634 VDGSTTAFFTTDGF
-648 YLIDV
+648 YLIQV
-653 THPENVDRIVIEG
+653 MHPEKVDKIVIEG
-666 KLDCLELPDVEKL
+666 KLETLELSDVEKL
-679 LAFEKEREVRREQE
+679 LAQQKADEERKAQEKA
-693 RVRKEAERAAKQA
+693 KKAAQKA
-706 AEEAARAQE
+706 AEEAAE

-724 AQVKRLVKK
+724 AQVKRLIKK
-733 VLRYHTEPAA
+733 VLRYNSAPAA
-743 VMGVETTPTCMG
+743 VQSVEATPTCMG

-763 NGTLNAIGWAF
+763 DCILNTVGWAF
-774 DPTFASMG
+774 DPTFQEMG
-782 QPRIVFYQGTQKL
+782 QPRIVFYEDTRKL
-795 QEASCTTIYRTD
+795 QESALTTIYRTD
-807 VANAIG
+807 VAQAIG
-813 NPDAESAGFSFLAT
+813 NPDAESAGFSFQAT
-827 VLAPAETSVFLEYGT
+827 VLAPKETTVFLEYGKNG
-842 AADTGRFL
+842 DTGRFL
-850 IGKIPGTRD
+850 LGKVPATQG
-859 QKELLVYAI
+859 QEEFLVSAI

-887 TRKAYPQ
+887 ARKDYPQ

-939 PEVGNYLEKY
+939 LEVGKYLEKY

-967 LPSVNRGLKMAENH
+967 LPSVNRALKMAENH

-1004 AKENIATTTPFTTCG
+1004 AKEKIATTTPFTTCG

-1049 RPQYPAMPTGVGF
+1049 RPQYPSMPTGVGF

-1068 KAIQEVGLLDEE
+1068 KAIREVGLLDEE

-1125 RLLKEHSEALLRKH
+1125 RLLKEHSDALLRKH

-1160 YVEMKLLNRKLDVP
+1160 YVEMKLLNKKLDVP

-1252 LVTYQNIYGTLE
+1252 LVTYQNLYETLE

-1270 REQGAKLLMLLHD
+1270 REQGAKILMLLHD

-1292 LIDAE
+1292 LIDAR

-1307 VCDKCIPDNRSN
+1307 VCDKCVPDNRSN
-1319 ACTEYGT
+1319 ACTEYGS
-1326 GTLWRTKFREFLSNC
+1326 GTLWRTKFREFLLNC

-1348 DDTARLFKRAY
+1348 DDTAKLFKRAY

-1376 AVKKNKKTT
+1376 AVKKTRKTT

-1404 VKALAG
+1404 VKALVK
-1410 YIEENELNIRLRLIG
+1410 YIEENDLNIRLRLIG

-1483 AVLPVGAPVERVK
+1483 AVLPVGATVERVK
-1496 RYAKGLV
+1496 RYGKGLV
-1503 LKDEKP
+1503 LKNEQP

-1524 ESELPVEKR
+1524 GNELPVEKSKI
-1533 RLLFVGEE
+1533 LFVGEE

-1555 QLILKGYASKFI
+1555 QLILNGYASKFI
-1567 QIDQAEQEKIEEYT
+1567 QMDQAEQEKIEEYT
-1581 AIVMYRCSKLM
+1581 AVVMYRCSKLM
-1592 EAELLA
+1592 EAEMLA
-1598 NRAKAAGIPVYYD
+1598 DRAKAAKIPVYYD
-1611 VDDLVFNYEKI
+1611 VDDLVFDYEKI

-1640 DRIRGCM
+1640 DRIHGCM
-1647 GFCDGYFTSTETLAG
+1647 EFCDGYFTSTETLAE
-1662 EIREEFPEKP
+1662 EIREEFPGKP

-1685 ILSHEA
+1685 VLSHEA
-1691 VEQTDKA
+1691 VEQTDKD

-1710 KTHDQDFA
+1710 KTHDQDFV

-1762 RQLPAVIAG
+1762 RQLPGVIAG

-1777 PLENSLFHWCK
+1777 PLENTLFHCCK

-1806 RNCEMEYVVE
+1806 RNREMEYVIE

-1829 WVNVLEALVTDEKA
+1829 WVSALESLVTDEKA

-1858 YLTVNTGKDAM
+1858 YLTENTGKDAM
-1869 EELLCNESYTK
+1869 EELLCSESYTK

>member
-254 SYPVYTDKTADLF
+254 NYPVYTDKTADLF

-279 KILDSFVNSFL
+279 KILNSFVNSFL
-290 VEAGRTENRD
+290 VEAGRTENQD
-300 PEEILYVKLNQE
+300 PEEILYVKLNQG

-324 RENGEV
+324 RENEEV

-341 EEFVEKLKKTGTE
+341 EEFVEKLEKLGTE
-354 STGSDKYKNLPCR
+354 STGSDKYRNLPCK
-367 AENGKISYPL
+367 AESGKISYPL
-377 LTGKTLHQEIAELAQ
+377 LTGKTLHQEIAELAH
-392 KEDLEEIKA
+392 KGEIEEIKI

-413 RQVVD
+413 RKVMD
-418 YRTGEFR
+418 YRTEEFC
-425 EVFGDHP
+425 EVFGEYP
-432 GREDYECVCPANVDL
+432 GRSDYECVCPANVDL

-454 GEKENQIIDYEW
+454 GENGNQIIDYEW

-490 ELPWLCHE
+490 ELPQLCHE
-498 DEMMAEFDIS
+498 DEMMAEFEIG

-515 MDWTMHFVYEY
+515 MKWTMHFVYEY
-526 VGCGSLIPFEQKKV
+526 VGCDTMMPFEQKRM
-540 PVSVTEL
+540 PVSVTDII
-547 VNREREKHQM
+547 NREKEKHQM
-557 HSKLYYDLGE
+557 HSKVYYDLGG

-573 TLYADGKLS
+573 TLHVEGKLTGS
-582 GNRFRVEFAL
+582 CFRVEFDL
-592 SGIKGIRNL
+592 SGIEGIQNI
-601 RWNPANGHFLKVR
+601 RWNPANGHFLKVKV
-614 IERLDCGCSAE
+614 ERLDCGCSAR
-625 LVPQGVHMK
+625 LVPQGVHMT
-634 VDNSTTAFFTTDGF
+634 VDGSTTAFFTTDGF
-648 YLIDV
+648 YLIQV
-653 THPENVDRIVIEG
+653 MHPEKVDKIVIEG
-666 KLDCLELPDVEKL
+666 KLETLELSDVEKL
-679 LAFEKEREVRREQE
+679 LAQQKADEERKAQEKA
-693 RVRKEAERAAKQA
+693 KKAAQKA
-706 AEEAARAQE
+706 AEEAAE

-724 AQVKRLVKK
+724 AQVKRLIKK
-733 VLRYHTEPAA
+733 VLRYNSAPAA
-743 VMGVETTPTCMG
+743 VQSVEATPTCMG

-763 NGTLNAIGWAF
+763 DCILNTVGWAF
-774 DPTFASMG
+774 DPTFQEMG
-782 QPRIVFYQGTQKL
+782 QPRIVFYEDTRKL
-795 QEASCTTIYRTD
+795 QESALTTIYRTD
-807 VANAIG
+807 VAQAIG
-813 NPDAESAGFSFLAT
+813 NPDAESAGFSFQAT
-827 VLAPAETSVFLEYGT
+827 VLAPKETTVFLEYGKNG
-842 AADTGRFL
+842 DTGRFL
-850 IGKIPGTRD
+850 LGKVPATQG
-859 QKELLVYAI
+859 QEEFLVSAI

-887 TRKAYPQ
+887 ARKDYPQ

-939 PEVGNYLEKY
+939 PEVGKYLEKY

-967 LPSVNRGLKMAENH
+967 LPSVNRALKMAENH

-1004 AKENIATTTPFTTCG
+1004 AKEKIATTTPFTTCG

-1049 RPQYPAMPTGVGF
+1049 RPQYPSMPTGVGF

-1068 KAIQEVGLLDEE
+1068 KAIREVGLLDEE

-1125 RLLKEHSEALLRKH
+1125 RLLKEHSDALLRKH

-1160 YVEMKLLNRKLDVP
+1160 YVEMKLLNKKLDVP

-1252 LVTYQNIYGTLE
+1252 LVTYQNLYGTLE

-1440 RYTREEIP
+1440 RYSREEIP

-1496 RYAKGLV
+1496 RYEKGLV
-1503 LKDEKP
+1503 LKNEQP

-1524 ESELPVEKR
+1524 GNELPVENRKI
-1533 RLLFVGEE
+1533 LFVGEE

-1555 QLILKGYASKFI
+1555 QLILNGYASKFI
-1567 QIDQAEQEKIEEYT
+1567 QMDQTEQEKIEEYT
-1581 AIVMYRCSKLM
+1581 AVVMYRCSKLM
-1592 EAELLA
+1592 EAEMLA

-1611 VDDLVFNYEKI
+1611 VDDLVFDYEKI

-1640 DRIRGCM
+1640 DRIHGCM
-1647 GFCDGYFTSTETLAG
+1647 EFCDGYFTSTETLAK
-1662 EIREEFPEKP
+1662 EIREEFPGKP

-1685 ILSHEA
+1685 VLSHEA
-1691 VEQTDKA
+1691 VEQTDKD

-1710 KTHDQDFA
+1710 RTHDQDFA
-1718 QVEAALLEVMERH
+1718 QVEAALLEVMQRH

-1737 LVGVLDESGME
+1737 LVGVLDESGMA

-1762 RQLPAVIAG
+1762 RQLPGVIAG

-1777 PLENSLFHWCK
+1777 PLENSLFHCCK

-1806 RNCEMEYVVE
+1806 HNREMEYVVE

-1829 WVNVLEALVTDEKA
+1829 WVSALESLVTDEKA
-1843 RKAMGEAAHQKVMEH
+1843 RKAMGEAAHEKVMEH
-1858 YLTVNTGKDAM
+1858 YLTENTGKGAM
-1869 EELLCNESYTK
+1869 EELLCSESYTK

>member
-39 EEEVSFPMVYHF
+39 EDEVSFPMVYHF

-61 YPLKKADSVLE
+61 YPLKKTDSVLE

-99 RADINYAR
+99 RADINFAR
-107 NRDKENLT
+107 NKEKENLT

-254 SYPVYTDKTADLF
+254 NYPVYTDKTADLF

-279 KILDSFVNSFL
+279 KILNSFVNSFL
-290 VEAGRTENRD
+290 VEAGRTENQD
-300 PEEILYVKLNQE
+300 PEEILYVKLNQG

-324 RENGEV
+324 RENEEV

-341 EEFVEKLKKTGTE
+341 EEFVEKLEKLGTE
-354 STGSDKYKNLPCR
+354 STGSDKYRNLPCK
-367 AENGKISYPL
+367 AESGKISYPL
-377 LTGKTLHQEIAELAQ
+377 LTGKTLHQEIAELAH
-392 KEDLEEIKA
+392 KGEIEEIKI

-413 RQVVD
+413 RKVMD
-418 YRTGEFR
+418 YRTEEFC
-425 EVFGDHP
+425 EVFGEYP
-432 GREDYECVCPANVDL
+432 GRSDYECVCPANVDL

-454 GEKENQIIDYEW
+454 GENGNQIIDYEW

-490 ELPWLCHE
+490 ELPQLCHE
-498 DEMMAEFDIS
+498 DEMMAEFEIG

-515 MDWTMHFVYEY
+515 MKWTMHFVYEY
-526 VGCGSLIPFEQKKV
+526 VGCDTMMPFEQKRM
-540 PVSVTEL
+540 PVSVTDII
-547 VNREREKHQM
+547 NREKEKHQM
-557 HSKLYYDLGE
+557 HSKVYYDLGG

-573 TLYADGKLS
+573 TLHVEGKLTGS
-582 GNRFRVEFAL
+582 CFRVEFDL
-592 SGIKGIRNL
+592 SGIEGIQNI
-601 RWNPANGHFLKVR
+601 RWNPANGHFLKVKV
-614 IERLDCGCSAE
+614 ERLDCGCSAR
-625 LVPQGVHMK
+625 LVPQGVHMT
-634 VDNSTTAFFTTDGF
+634 VDGSTTAFFTTDGF
-648 YLIDV
+648 YLIQV
-653 THPENVDRIVIEG
+653 MHPEKVDKIVIEG
-666 KLDCLELPDVEKL
+666 KLETLELSDVEKL
-679 LAFEKEREVRREQE
+679 LAQQKADEERKAQEKA
-693 RVRKEAERAAKQA
+693 KKAAQKA
-706 AEEAARAQE
+706 AEEAAE

-724 AQVKRLVKK
+724 AQVKRLIKK
-733 VLRYHTEPAA
+733 VLRYNSAPAA
-743 VMGVETTPTCMG
+743 VQSVEATPTCMG

-763 NGTLNAIGWAF
+763 DCILNTVGWAF
-774 DPTFASMG
+774 DPTFQEMG
-782 QPRIVFYQGTQKL
+782 QPRIVFYEDTRKL
-795 QEASCTTIYRTD
+795 QESALTTIYRTD
-807 VANAIG
+807 VAQAIG
-813 NPDAESAGFSFLAT
+813 NSDAESAGFSFQAT
-827 VLAPAETSVFLEYGT
+827 VLAPKETTVFLEYGKNG
-842 AADTGRFL
+842 DTGRFL
-850 IGKIPGTRD
+850 LGKVPATQG
-859 QKELLVYAI
+859 QEEFLVSAI

-887 TRKAYPQ
+887 ARKDYPQ

-939 PEVGNYLEKY
+939 PEVGKYLEKY

-967 LPSVNRGLKMAENH
+967 LPSVNRALKMAENH

-1004 AKENIATTTPFTTCG
+1004 AKEKIATTTPFTTCG

-1252 LVTYQNIYGTLE
+1252 LVTYQNLYETLE

-1270 REQGAKLLMLLHD
+1270 REQGAKILMLLHD

-1292 LIDAE
+1292 LIDAR

-1307 VCDKCIPDNRSN
+1307 VCDKCVPDNRSN
-1319 ACTEYGT
+1319 ACTEYGS
-1326 GTLWRTKFREFLSNC
+1326 GTLWRTKFREFLLNC

-1348 DDTARLFKRAY
+1348 DDTAKLFKRAY

-1376 AVKKNKKTT
+1376 AVKKNRKTT

-1404 VKALAG
+1404 VKALVK
-1410 YIEENELNIRLRLIG
+1410 YIEENDLNIRLRLIG

-1496 RYAKGLV
+1496 RYEKGLV
-1503 LKDEKP
+1503 LKNEQP

-1524 ESELPVEKR
+1524 GNELPVENRKI
-1533 RLLFVGEE
+1533 LFVGEE

-1555 QLILKGYASKFI
+1555 QLILNGYASKFI
-1567 QIDQAEQEKIEEYT
+1567 QMDQTEQEKIEEYT
-1581 AIVMYRCSKLM
+1581 AVVMYRCSKLM
-1592 EAELLA
+1592 EAEMLA

-1611 VDDLVFNYEKI
+1611 VDDLVFDYEKI

-1640 DRIRGCM
+1640 DRIHGCM
-1647 GFCDGYFTSTETLAG
+1647 EFCDGYFTSTETLAK
-1662 EIREEFPEKP
+1662 EIREEFPGKP

-1685 ILSHEA
+1685 VLSHEA
-1691 VEQTDKA
+1691 VEQTDKD

-1710 KTHDQDFA
+1710 RTHDQDFA
-1718 QVEAALLEVMERH
+1718 QVEAALLEVMQRH

-1737 LVGVLDESGME
+1737 LVGVLDESGMA

-1762 RQLPAVIAG
+1762 RQLPGVIAG

-1777 PLENSLFHWCK
+1777 PLENSLFHCCK

-1806 RNCEMEYVVE
+1806 HNREMEYVVE

-1829 WVNVLEALVTDEKA
+1829 WVSALESLVTDEKA
-1843 RKAMGEAAHQKVMEH
+1843 RKAMGEAAHEKVMEH
-1858 YLTVNTGKDAM
+1858 YLTENTGKGAM
-1869 EELLCNESYTK
+1869 EELLCSESYTK

>member
-267 AESEGVKAFEKE
+267 AESEGVRAFEKE

-290 VEAGRTENRD
+290 VEAGRTENQD

-341 EEFVEKLKKTGTE
+341 EEFVEKLEKTGTE

-377 LTGKTLHQEIAELAQ
+377 LTGKTLHQEIAELAH

-413 RQVVD
+413 RQTVD

-454 GEKENQIIDYEW
+454 GENGNQIIDYEW

-490 ELPWLCHE
+490 ELPQLCHE
-498 DEMMAEFDIS
+498 DEMMAEFEIG

-515 MDWTMHFVYEY
+515 MKWTMHFVYEY
-526 VGCGSLIPFEQKKV
+526 VGCDTMMPFEQKRM
-540 PVSVTEL
+540 PVSVTDII
-547 VNREREKHQM
+547 NREKEKHQM
-557 HSKLYYDLGE
+557 HSKVYYDLGG

-573 TLYADGKLS
+573 TLHVEGKLTGS
-582 GNRFRVEFAL
+582 CFRVEFDL
-592 SGIKGIRNL
+592 SGIEGIQNI
-601 RWNPANGHFLKVR
+601 RWNPANGHFLKVKV
-614 IERLDCGCSAE
+614 ERLDCGCSAR
-625 LVPQGVHMK
+625 LVPQGVHMT
-634 VDNSTTAFFTTDGF
+634 VDGSTTAFFTTDGF
-648 YLIDV
+648 YLIQV
-653 THPENVDRIVIEG
+653 MHPEKVDKIVIEG
-666 KLDCLELPDVEKL
+666 KLETLELSDVEKL
-679 LAFEKEREVRREQE
+679 LAQQKADEERKAQEKA
-693 RVRKEAERAAKQA
+693 KKAAQKA
-706 AEEAARAQE
+706 AEEAAE

-724 AQVKRLVKK
+724 AQVKRLIKK
-733 VLRYHTEPAA
+733 VLRYNSAPAA
-743 VMGVETTPTCMG
+743 VQSVEATPTCMG

-763 NGTLNAIGWAF
+763 DCILNTVGWAF
-774 DPTFASMG
+774 DPTFQEMG
-782 QPRIVFYQGTQKL
+782 QPRIVFYEDTRKL
-795 QEASCTTIYRTD
+795 QESALTTIYRTD
-807 VANAIG
+807 VAQAIG
-813 NPDAESAGFSFLAT
+813 NPDAESAGFSFQAT
-827 VLAPAETSVFLEYGT
+827 VLAPKETTVFLEYGKNG
-842 AADTGRFL
+842 DTGRFL
-850 IGKIPGTRD
+850 LGKVPATQG
-859 QKELLVYAI
+859 QEEFLVSAI

-887 TRKAYPQ
+887 ARKDYPQ

-939 PEVGNYLEKY
+939 PEVGKYLEKY

-967 LPSVNRGLKMAENH
+967 LPSVNRALKMAENH

-1004 AKENIATTTPFTTCG
+1004 AKEKIATTTPFTTCG

-1252 LVTYQNIYGTLE
+1252 LVTYQNLYGTLE

-1440 RYTREEIP
+1440 RYSREEIP

-1496 RYAKGLV
+1496 RYEKGLV
-1503 LKDEKP
+1503 LKNEQP

-1524 ESELPVEKR
+1524 GNELPVENRKI
-1533 RLLFVGEE
+1533 LFVGEE

-1555 QLILKGYASKFI
+1555 QLILNGYASKFI
-1567 QIDQAEQEKIEEYT
+1567 QMDQTEQEKIEEYT
-1581 AIVMYRCSKLM
+1581 AVVMYRCSKLM
-1592 EAELLA
+1592 EAEMLA

-1611 VDDLVFNYEKI
+1611 VDDLVFDYEKI

-1640 DRIRGCM
+1640 DRIHGCM
-1647 GFCDGYFTSTETLAG
+1647 EFCDGYFTSTETLAG
-1662 EIREEFPEKP
+1662 EIREEFPGKP

-1685 ILSHEA
+1685 VLSHEA
-1691 VEQTDKA
+1691 VEQTDKD

-1718 QVEAALLEVMERH
+1718 QVEAALLEVMQRH

-1748 PVQNRIEKLPFMDW
+1748 PVQNCIEKLPFMDW
-1762 RQLPAVIAG
+1762 RQLPGVIAG

-1777 PLENSLFHWCK
+1777 PLENSLFHCCK

-1806 RNCEMEYVVE
+1806 RNREMEYVIE

-1821 WMCTTKEE
+1821 WMCATKEE
-1829 WVNVLEALVTDEKA
+1829 WVSALESLVTDEKA
-1843 RKAMGEAAHQKVMEH
+1843 RKAMGEAAHEKVMEH
-1858 YLTVNTGKDAM
+1858 YLTENTGKDAM
-1869 EELLCNESYTK
+1869 EELLCSESYTK

>member
-341 EEFVEKLKKTGTE
+341 EEFVEKLEKTGTE

-454 GEKENQIIDYEW
+454 GENGNQIIDYEW

-490 ELPWLCHE
+490 ELPQLCHE
-498 DEMMAEFDIS
+498 DEMMAEFEIG

-515 MDWTMHFVYEY
+515 MKWTMHFVYEY
-526 VGCGSLIPFEQKKV
+526 VGCDTMMPFEQKRM
-540 PVSVTEL
+540 PVSVTDII
-547 VNREREKHQM
+547 NREKEKHQM
-557 HSKLYYDLGE
+557 HSKVYYDLGG

-573 TLYADGKLS
+573 TLHVEGKLTGS
-582 GNRFRVEFAL
+582 CFRVEFDL
-592 SGIKGIRNL
+592 SGIEGIQNI
-601 RWNPANGHFLKVR
+601 RWNPANGHFLKVKV
-614 IERLDCGCSAE
+614 ERLDCGCSAR
-625 LVPQGVHMK
+625 LVPQGVHMT
-634 VDNSTTAFFTTDGF
+634 VDGSTTAFFTTDGF
-648 YLIDV
+648 YLIQV
-653 THPENVDRIVIEG
+653 MHPEKVDKIVIEG
-666 KLDCLELPDVEKL
+666 KLETLELSDVEKL
-679 LAFEKEREVRREQE
+679 LAQQKADEERKAQEKA
-693 RVRKEAERAAKQA
+693 KKAAQKA
-706 AEEAARAQE
+706 AEEAAE

-724 AQVKRLVKK
+724 AQVKRLIKK
-733 VLRYHTEPAA
+733 VLRYNSAPAA
-743 VMGVETTPTCMG
+743 VQSVEATPTCMG

-763 NGTLNAIGWAF
+763 DCILNTVGWAF
-774 DPTFASMG
+774 DPTFQEMG
-782 QPRIVFYQGTQKL
+782 QPRIVFYEDTRKL
-795 QEASCTTIYRTD
+795 QESALTTIYRTD
-807 VANAIG
+807 VAQAIG
-813 NPDAESAGFSFLAT
+813 NPDAESAGFSFQAT
-827 VLAPAETSVFLEYGT
+827 VLAPKETTVFLEYGKNG
-842 AADTGRFL
+842 DTGRFL
-850 IGKIPGTRD
+850 LGKVPATQG
-859 QKELLVYAI
+859 QEEFLVSAI

-887 TRKAYPQ
+887 ARKDYPQ

-939 PEVGNYLEKY
+939 PEVGKYLEKY

-967 LPSVNRGLKMAENH
+967 LPSVNRALKMAENH

-1004 AKENIATTTPFTTCG
+1004 AKEKIATTTPFTTCG

-1252 LVTYQNIYGTLE
+1252 LVTYQNLYGTLE

-1440 RYTREEIP
+1440 RYSREEIP

-1496 RYAKGLV
+1496 RYEKGLV
-1503 LKDEKP
+1503 LKNEQP

-1524 ESELPVEKR
+1524 GNELPVENRKI
-1533 RLLFVGEE
+1533 LFVGEE

-1555 QLILKGYASKFI
+1555 QLILNGYASKFI
-1567 QIDQAEQEKIEEYT
+1567 QMDQTEQEKIEEYT
-1581 AIVMYRCSKLM
+1581 AVVMYRCSKLM
-1592 EAELLA
+1592 EAEMLA

-1611 VDDLVFNYEKI
+1611 VDDLVFDYEKI

-1640 DRIRGCM
+1640 DRIHGCM
-1647 GFCDGYFTSTETLAG
+1647 EFCDGYFTSTETLAK
-1662 EIREEFPEKP
+1662 EIREEFPGKP

-1685 ILSHEA
+1685 VLSHEA
-1691 VEQTDKA
+1691 VEQTDKD

-1710 KTHDQDFA
+1710 RTHDQDFA
-1718 QVEAALLEVMERH
+1718 QVEAALLEVMQRH

-1737 LVGVLDESGME
+1737 LVGVLDESGMA

-1762 RQLPAVIAG
+1762 RQLPGVIAG

-1777 PLENSLFHWCK
+1777 PLENSLFHCCK

-1806 RNCEMEYVVE
+1806 HNREMEYVVE

-1829 WVNVLEALVTDEKA
+1829 WVSALESLVTDEKA
-1843 RKAMGEAAHQKVMEH
+1843 RKAMGEAAHEKVMEH
-1858 YLTVNTGKDAM
+1858 YLTENTGKGAM
-1869 EELLCNESYTK
+1869 EELLCSESYTK

>member
-341 EEFVEKLKKTGTE
+341 EEFVEKLEKTGTE

-454 GEKENQIIDYEW
+454 GENGNQIIDYEW

-490 ELPWLCHE
+490 ELPQLCHE
-498 DEMMAEFDIS
+498 DEMMAEFEIG

-515 MDWTMHFVYEY
+515 MKWTMHFVYEY
-526 VGCGSLIPFEQKKV
+526 VGCDTMMPFEQKRM
-540 PVSVTEL
+540 PVSVTDII
-547 VNREREKHQM
+547 NREKEKHQM
-557 HSKLYYDLGE
+557 HSKVYYDLGG

-573 TLYADGKLS
+573 TLHVEGKLTGS
-582 GNRFRVEFAL
+582 CFRVEFDL
-592 SGIKGIRNL
+592 SGIEGIQNI
-601 RWNPANGHFLKVR
+601 RWNPANGHFLKVKV
-614 IERLDCGCSAE
+614 ERLDCGCSAR
-625 LVPQGVHMK
+625 LVPQGVHMT
-634 VDNSTTAFFTTDGF
+634 VDGSTTAFFTTDGF
-648 YLIDV
+648 YLIQV
-653 THPENVDRIVIEG
+653 MHPEKVDKIVIEG
-666 KLDCLELPDVEKL
+666 KLETLELSDVEKL
-679 LAFEKEREVRREQE
+679 LAQQKADEERKAQEKA
-693 RVRKEAERAAKQA
+693 KKAAQKA
-706 AEEAARAQE
+706 AEEAAE

-724 AQVKRLVKK
+724 AQVKRLIKK
-733 VLRYHTEPAA
+733 VLRYNSAPAA
-743 VMGVETTPTCMG
+743 VQSVEATPTCMG

-763 NGTLNAIGWAF
+763 DCILNTVGWAF
-774 DPTFASMG
+774 DPTFQEMG
-782 QPRIVFYQGTQKL
+782 QPRIVFYEDTRKL
-795 QEASCTTIYRTD
+795 QESALTTIYRTD
-807 VANAIG
+807 VAQAIG
-813 NPDAESAGFSFLAT
+813 NSDAESAGFSFQAT
-827 VLAPAETSVFLEYGT
+827 VLAPKETTVFLEYGKNG
-842 AADTGRFL
+842 DTGRFL
-850 IGKIPGTRD
+850 LGKVPATQG
-859 QKELLVYAI
+859 QEEFLVSAI

-887 TRKAYPQ
+887 ARKDYPQ

-939 PEVGNYLEKY
+939 PEVGKYLEKY

-967 LPSVNRGLKMAENH
+967 LPSVNRALKMAENH

-1004 AKENIATTTPFTTCG
+1004 AKEKIATTTPFTTCG

-1049 RPQYPAMPTGVGF
+1049 RPQYPSMPTGVGF

-1068 KAIQEVGLLDEE
+1068 KAIREVGLLDEE

-1125 RLLKEHSEALLRKH
+1125 RLLKEHSDALLRKH

-1160 YVEMKLLNRKLDVP
+1160 YVEMKLLNKKLDVP

-1252 LVTYQNIYGTLE
+1252 LVTYQNLYETLE

-1270 REQGAKLLMLLHD
+1270 REQGAKILMLLHD

-1292 LIDAE
+1292 LIDAR

-1307 VCDKCIPDNRSN
+1307 VCDKCVPDNRSN
-1319 ACTEYGT
+1319 ACTEYGS
-1326 GTLWRTKFREFLSNC
+1326 GTLWRTKFREFLLNC

-1348 DDTARLFKRAY
+1348 DDTAKLFKRAY

-1376 AVKKNKKTT
+1376 AVKKNRKTT

-1404 VKALAG
+1404 VKALVK
-1410 YIEENELNIRLRLIG
+1410 YIEENDLNIRLRLIG

-1496 RYAKGLV
+1496 RYEKGLV
-1503 LKDEKP
+1503 LKNEQP

-1524 ESELPVEKR
+1524 GNELPVENRKI
-1533 RLLFVGEE
+1533 LFVGEE

-1555 QLILKGYASKFI
+1555 QLILNGYASKFI
-1567 QIDQAEQEKIEEYT
+1567 QMDQTEQEKIEEYT
-1581 AIVMYRCSKLM
+1581 AVVMYRCSKLM
-1592 EAELLA
+1592 EAEMPA

-1611 VDDLVFNYEKI
+1611 VDDLVFDYEKI
-1622 SGLHFLKGSEY
+1622 SGLHFLKGSGY

-1640 DRIRGCM
+1640 DRIHGCM
-1647 GFCDGYFTSTETLAG
+1647 EFCDGYFTSTETLAK
-1662 EIREEFPEKP
+1662 EIREEFPGKP

-1685 ILSHEA
+1685 VLSHEA
-1691 VEQTDKA
+1691 VEQTDKD

-1710 KTHDQDFA
+1710 RTHDQDFA
-1718 QVEAALLEVMERH
+1718 QVEAALLEVMQRH

-1737 LVGVLDESGME
+1737 LVGVLDESGMA

-1762 RQLPAVIAG
+1762 RQLPGVIAG

-1777 PLENSLFHWCK
+1777 PLENSLFHCCK

-1806 RNCEMEYVVE
+1806 HNREMEYVVE

-1829 WVNVLEALVTDEKA
+1829 WVSALESLVTDEKA
-1843 RKAMGEAAHQKVMEH
+1843 RKAMGEAAHEKVMEH
-1858 YLTVNTGKDAM
+1858 YLTENTGKGAM
-1869 EELLCNESYTK
+1869 EELLCSESYTK

>member
-1 MAELNLDYYT
+1 M
-11 AKDHYSDGD
+11 
-20 IEETLLKMAQEGK
+20 
-33 SFEDLP
+33 
-39 EEEVSFPMVYHF
+39 
-51 SGLRENILSW
+51 
-61 YPLKKADSVLE
+61 
-72 IGAGCGAITGMLCR
+72 
-86 KAGHVTSVELSKR
+86 
-99 RADINYAR
+99 
-107 NRDKENLT
+107 
-115 IMVGNLNDMTFPE
+115 
-128 KFDYVVVNGV
+128 
-138 LEYAMS
+138 
-144 FTEGKTPYETFLQRM
+144 
-159 GAYLKPEG
+159 
-167 RLLIAI
+167 
-173 ENRLGLKYFAG
+173 
-184 APEDH
+184 
-189 TDLHFFGINGYPGNQ
+189 
-204 SVRTFSKNELGE
+204 
-216 LLENSGF
+216 
-223 PFLRFYYP
+223 
-231 YPDYKF
+231 
-237 PTEIFTD
+237 
-244 ESLYTNSYGR
+244 
-254 SYPVYTDKTADLF
+254 
-267 AESEGVKAFEKE
+267 
-279 KILDSFVNSFL
+279 
-290 VEAGRTENRD
+290 
-300 PEEILYVKLNQE
+300 
-312 RKEKFRLLTRIV
+312 
-324 RENGEV
+324 
-330 RAEKEA
+330 
-336 MVPQA
+336 
-341 EEFVEKLKKTGTE
+341 
-354 STGSDKYKNLPCR
+354 
-367 AENGKISYPL
+367 
-377 LTGKTLHQEIAELAQ
+377 
-392 KEDLEEIKA
+392 
-401 LLKKFY
+401 
-407 QEFFGA
+407 
-413 RQVVD
+413 
-418 YRTGEFR
+418 
-425 EVFGDHP
+425 
-432 GREDYECVCPANVDL
+432 
-447 ICSNIFM
+447 
-454 GEKENQIIDYEW
+454 
-466 MFDFPVPVNF
+466 
-476 IMWRLIHELYTHIS
+476 
-490 ELPWLCHE
+490 
-498 DEMMAEFDIS
+498 
-508 YTDYEIF
+508 
-515 MDWTMHFVYEY
+515 
-526 VGCGSLIPFEQKKV
+526 
-540 PVSVTEL
+540 
-547 VNREREKHQM
+547 
-557 HSKLYYDLGE
+557 
-567 GFCEEH
+567 
-573 TLYADGKLS
+573 
-582 GNRFRVEFAL
+582 
-592 SGIKGIRNL
+592 
-601 RWNPANGHFLKVR
+601 
-614 IERLDCGCSAE
+614 
-625 LVPQGVHMK
+625 
-634 VDNSTTAFFTTDGF
+634 
-648 YLIDV
+648 
-653 THPENVDRIVIEG
+653 
-666 KLDCLELPDVEKL
+666 
-679 LAFEKEREVRREQE
+679 
-693 RVRKEAERAAKQA
+693 
-706 AEEAARAQE
+706 
-715 EALRHPGKK
+715 
-724 AQVKRLVKK
+724 
-733 VLRYHTEPAA
+733 
-743 VMGVETTPTCMG
+743 
-755 SVDFFHYE
+755 
-763 NGTLNAIGWAF
+763 
-774 DPTFASMG
+774 
-782 QPRIVFYQGTQKL
+782 
-795 QEASCTTIYRTD
+795 
-807 VANAIG
+807 
-813 NPDAESAGFSFLAT
+813 
-827 VLAPAETSVFLEYGT
+827 
-842 AADTGRFL
+842 
-850 IGKIPGTRD
+850 
-859 QKELLVYAI
+859 
-868 EDPKS
+868 
-873 IGNLRHFKQRHVRS
+873 
-887 TRKAYPQ
+887 
-894 AVYQQ
+894 
-899 KVDVIV
+899 
-905 PVYNGLEYFD
+905 
-915 ALFSGI
+915 
-921 EKTKV
+921 
-926 PYRLIIVNDKSPD
+926 
-939 PEVGNYLEKY
+939 
-949 AAEHDNVVLLN
+949 
-960 NETNMGF
+960 
-967 LPSVNRGLKMAENH
+967 
-981 VALVNTDVEVPE
+981 
-993 EWLERLMLPIF
+993 
-1004 AKENIATTTPFTTCG
+1004 
-1019 TICSFPDFCRD
+1019 
-1030 NKLFEGMPLWEI
+1030 
-1042 DDEFRMI
+1042 
-1049 RPQYPAMPTGVGF
+1049 
-1062 CMGMNL
+1062 
-1068 KAIQEVGLLDEE
+1068 
-1080 NFGKGYGEEND
+1080 
-1091 WCQRAIAAG
+1091 
-1100 YENVHVDNLFV
+1100 
-1111 YHKHGGSFPSEEKQ
+1111 
-1125 RLLKEHSEALLRKH
+1125 
-1139 PDYNKDTADY
+1139 
-1149 CRRDPLRPVRL
+1149 
-1160 YVEMKLLNRKLDVP
+1160 
-1174 TIVAFDHDLGGGAT
+1174 
-1188 AYLVEKRRLALR
+1188 EKRRLALR

-1252 LVTYQNIYGTLE
+1252 LVTYQDLYGTLE

-1410 YIEENELNIRLRLIG
+1410 YIEENDLNIRLRLIG

-1829 WVNVLEALVTDEKA
+1829 WVNALEALVTDEKA

-1869 EELLCNESYTK
+1869 EELLCSESYTK

>member
-290 VEAGRTENRD
+290 VEAGRTENQD

-341 EEFVEKLKKTGTE
+341 EEFVEKLEKTGTE

-377 LTGKTLHQEIAELAQ
+377 LTGKTLHQEIAELAY

-557 HSKLYYDLGE
+557 HSKIYYDLGE

-573 TLYADGKLS
+573 TLYAEGKLS

-693 RVRKEAERAAKQA
+693 RVRKEAERAA
-706 AEEAARAQE
+706 
-715 EALRHPGKK
+715 
-724 AQVKRLVKK
+724 
-733 VLRYHTEPAA
+733 EPAA

-1425 TSDEEIESPVFSQTG
+1425 TSDEEIESPIFSQTG

-1829 WVNVLEALVTDEKA
+1829 WVNALEALVTDEKA

-1869 EELLCNESYTK
+1869 EELLCSESYTK

>member
-39 EEEVSFPMVYHF
+39 EDEVSFPMVYHF

-61 YPLKKADSVLE
+61 YPLKKTDSVLE

-99 RADINYAR
+99 RADINFAR
-107 NRDKENLT
+107 NKEKENLT

-254 SYPVYTDKTADLF
+254 NYPVYTDKTADLF

-279 KILDSFVNSFL
+279 KILNSFVNSFL
-290 VEAGRTENRD
+290 VEAGRTENQD
-300 PEEILYVKLNQE
+300 PEEILYVKLNQG

-324 RENGEV
+324 RENEEV

-341 EEFVEKLKKTGTE
+341 EEFVEKLEKLGTE
-354 STGSDKYKNLPCR
+354 STGSDKYRNLPCK
-367 AENGKISYPL
+367 AESGKISYPL
-377 LTGKTLHQEIAELAQ
+377 LTGKTLHQEIAELAH
-392 KEDLEEIKA
+392 KGEIEEIKI

-413 RQVVD
+413 RKVMD
-418 YRTGEFR
+418 YRTEEFC
-425 EVFGDHP
+425 EVFGEYP
-432 GREDYECVCPANVDL
+432 GRSDYECVCPANVDL

-454 GEKENQIIDYEW
+454 GENGNQIIDYEW

-490 ELPWLCHE
+490 ELPQLCHE
-498 DEMMAEFDIS
+498 DEMMAEFEIG

-515 MDWTMHFVYEY
+515 MKWTMHFVYEY
-526 VGCGSLIPFEQKKV
+526 VGCDTLMPFEQKRM
-540 PVSVTEL
+540 PVSVTDIINCEK
-547 VNREREKHQM
+547 EKHQM
-557 HSKLYYDLGE
+557 HSKVYYDLGG

-573 TLYADGKLS
+573 TLHVEGKLTGS
-582 GNRFRVEFAL
+582 RFRVEFDL
-592 SGIKGIRNL
+592 SGIEGVQNI
-601 RWNPANGHFLKVR
+601 RWNPANGHFLKVKV
-614 IERLDCGCSAE
+614 ERLDCGCSAR
-625 LVPQGVHMK
+625 LVPQGVHMT
-634 VDNSTTAFFTTDGF
+634 VDSSTTAFFTTDGF
-648 YLIDV
+648 YLIQV
-653 THPENVDRIVIEG
+653 MHPEKVDKIVIEG
-666 KLDCLELPDVEKL
+666 KLETLELSDVEKL
-679 LAFEKEREVRREQE
+679 LAQQKADEERKAQEKA
-693 RVRKEAERAAKQA
+693 KKAAQKA
-706 AEEAARAQE
+706 AEEAAE

-724 AQVKRLVKK
+724 AQVKRLIKK
-733 VLRYHTEPAA
+733 VLRYNSAPAA
-743 VMGVETTPTCMG
+743 VQSVEATPTCMG

-763 NGTLNAIGWAF
+763 DCILNTVGWAF
-774 DPTFASMG
+774 DPTFQEMG
-782 QPRIVFYQGTQKL
+782 QPRIVFYEDTRKL
-795 QEASCTTIYRTD
+795 QESALTTIYRTD
-807 VANAIG
+807 VAQAIG
-813 NPDAESAGFSFLAT
+813 NPDAESAGFSFQAT
-827 VLAPAETSVFLEYGT
+827 VLAPKETTVFLEYGKNG
-842 AADTGRFL
+842 DTGRFL
-850 IGKIPGTRD
+850 LGKVPATQG
-859 QKELLVYAI
+859 QEEFLVSAI

-887 TRKAYPQ
+887 VRKDYPQ

-939 PEVGNYLEKY
+939 PEVGKYLEKY

-967 LPSVNRGLKMAENH
+967 LPSVNRALKMAENH

-1004 AKENIATTTPFTTCG
+1004 AKEKIATTTPFTTCG

-1049 RPQYPAMPTGVGF
+1049 RPQYPSMPTGVGF

-1068 KAIQEVGLLDEE
+1068 KAIREVGLLDEE

-1125 RLLKEHSEALLRKH
+1125 RLLKEHSDALLRKH

-1160 YVEMKLLNRKLDVP
+1160 YVEMKLLNKKLDVP

-1224 QYEMEFFANDLE
+1224 QYEMDFFANDLE
-1236 TALGELMRV
+1236 TALGEMMRV
-1245 DEIWINE
+1245 NEIWINE
-1252 LVTYQNIYGTLE
+1252 LVTYQNLYGTLE

-1270 REQGAKLLMLLHD
+1270 REQGAKILMLLHD

-1292 LIDAE
+1292 LIDAK
-1297 GKYCGVPSCE
+1297 GKYCGVPSCD
-1307 VCDKCIPDNRSN
+1307 VCDKCVPDNRSN
-1319 ACTEYGT
+1319 ACTEYGS

-1348 DDTARLFKRAY
+1348 DDTAKLFKRAY

-1376 AVKKNKKTT
+1376 AVKKTRKTT

-1404 VKALAG
+1404 VKALAK
-1410 YIEENELNIRLRLIG
+1410 YIEENDLSIRLRLIG

-1496 RYAKGLV
+1496 RYGKGLV
-1503 LKDEKP
+1503 LKNEQP

-1524 ESELPVEKR
+1524 GNELPVEKSKI
-1533 RLLFVGEE
+1533 LFVGEE

-1555 QLILKGYASKFI
+1555 QLILNGYASKFI
-1567 QIDQAEQEKIEEYT
+1567 QMDQAEQEKIEEYT
-1581 AIVMYRCSKLM
+1581 AVVMYRCSKLM
-1592 EAELLA
+1592 EAEMLA
-1598 NRAKAAGIPVYYD
+1598 DRAKAAKIPVYYD
-1611 VDDLVFNYEKI
+1611 VDDLVFDYEKI

-1640 DRIRGCM
+1640 DRIHGCM
-1647 GFCDGYFTSTETLAG
+1647 EFCDGYFTSTETLAE
-1662 EIREEFPEKP
+1662 EIREEFPGKP

-1685 ILSHEA
+1685 VLSHEA
-1691 VEQTDKA
+1691 VEQTDKD

-1710 KTHDQDFA
+1710 KTHDQDFV

-1762 RQLPAVIAG
+1762 RQLPGVIAG

-1777 PLENSLFHWCK
+1777 PLENTLFHCCK

-1806 RNCEMEYVVE
+1806 RNREMEYVIE

-1829 WVNVLEALVTDEKA
+1829 WVSALESLVTDEKA

-1858 YLTVNTGKDAM
+1858 YLTENTGKDAM
-1869 EELLCNESYTK
+1869 EELLCSESYTK

>member
-39 EEEVSFPMVYHF
+39 EDEVSFPMVYHF

-61 YPLKKADSVLE
+61 YPLKKTDSVLE

-99 RADINYAR
+99 RADINFAR
-107 NRDKENLT
+107 NKEKENLT

-254 SYPVYTDKTADLF
+254 NYPVYTDKTADLF

-279 KILDSFVNSFL
+279 KILNSFVNSFL
-290 VEAGRTENRD
+290 VEAGRTENQD
-300 PEEILYVKLNQE
+300 PEEILYVKLNQG

-324 RENGEV
+324 RENEEV

-341 EEFVEKLKKTGTE
+341 EEFVEKLEKLGTE
-354 STGSDKYKNLPCR
+354 STGSDKYRNLPCK
-367 AENGKISYPL
+367 AESGKISYPL
-377 LTGKTLHQEIAELAQ
+377 LTGKTLHQEIAELAH
-392 KEDLEEIKA
+392 KGEIEEIKI

-413 RQVVD
+413 RKVMD
-418 YRTGEFR
+418 YRTEEFC
-425 EVFGDHP
+425 EVFGEYP
-432 GREDYECVCPANVDL
+432 GRSDYECVCPANVDL

-454 GEKENQIIDYEW
+454 GENGNQIIDYEW

-490 ELPWLCHE
+490 ELPQLCHE
-498 DEMMAEFDIS
+498 DEMMAEFEIG

-515 MDWTMHFVYEY
+515 MKWTMHFVYEY
-526 VGCGSLIPFEQKKV
+526 VGCDTMMPFEQKRM
-540 PVSVTEL
+540 PVSVTDII
-547 VNREREKHQM
+547 NREKEKHQM
-557 HSKLYYDLGE
+557 HSKVYYDLGG

-573 TLYADGKLS
+573 TLHVEGKLTGS
-582 GNRFRVEFAL
+582 CFRVEFDL
-592 SGIKGIRNL
+592 SGIEGIQNI
-601 RWNPANGHFLKVR
+601 RWNPANGHFLKVKV
-614 IERLDCGCSAE
+614 ERLDCGCSAR
-625 LVPQGVHMK
+625 LVPQGVHMT
-634 VDNSTTAFFTTDGF
+634 VDGSTTAFFTTDGF
-648 YLIDV
+648 YLIQV
-653 THPENVDRIVIEG
+653 MHPEKVDKIVIEG
-666 KLDCLELPDVEKL
+666 KLETLELSDVEKL
-679 LAFEKEREVRREQE
+679 LAQQKADEERKAQEKA
-693 RVRKEAERAAKQA
+693 KKAAQKA
-706 AEEAARAQE
+706 AEEAAE

-724 AQVKRLVKK
+724 AQVKRLIKK
-733 VLRYHTEPAA
+733 VLRYNSAPAA
-743 VMGVETTPTCMG
+743 VQSVEATPTCMG

-763 NGTLNAIGWAF
+763 DCILNTVGWAF
-774 DPTFASMG
+774 DPTFQEMG
-782 QPRIVFYQGTQKL
+782 QPRIVFYEDTRKL
-795 QEASCTTIYRTD
+795 QESALTTIYRTD
-807 VANAIG
+807 VAQAIG
-813 NPDAESAGFSFLAT
+813 NSDAESAGFSFQAT
-827 VLAPAETSVFLEYGT
+827 VLAPKETTVFLEYGKNG
-842 AADTGRFL
+842 DTGRFL
-850 IGKIPGTRD
+850 LGKVPATQG
-859 QKELLVYAI
+859 QEEFLVSAI

-887 TRKAYPQ
+887 ARKDYPQ

-926 PYRLIIVNDKSPD
+926 PYRLIIVKDKSPD
-939 PEVGNYLEKY
+939 PEVGKYLEKY

-967 LPSVNRGLKMAENH
+967 LPSVNRALKMAENH

-1004 AKENIATTTPFTTCG
+1004 AKEKIATTTPFTTCG

-1049 RPQYPAMPTGVGF
+1049 RPQYPSMPTGVGF

-1068 KAIQEVGLLDEE
+1068 KAIREVGLLDEE

-1125 RLLKEHSEALLRKH
+1125 RLLKEHSDALLRKH

-1160 YVEMKLLNRKLDVP
+1160 YVEMKLLNKKLDVP

-1252 LVTYQNIYGTLE
+1252 LVTYQNLYETLE

-1270 REQGAKLLMLLHD
+1270 REQGAKILMLLHD

-1292 LIDAE
+1292 LIDAR

-1307 VCDKCIPDNRSN
+1307 VCDKCVPDNRSN
-1319 ACTEYGT
+1319 ACTEYGS
-1326 GTLWRTKFREFLSNC
+1326 GTLWRTKFREFLLNC

-1348 DDTARLFKRAY
+1348 DDTAKLFKRAY

-1376 AVKKNKKTT
+1376 AVKKNRKTT

-1404 VKALAG
+1404 VKALVK
-1410 YIEENELNIRLRLIG
+1410 YIEENDLNIRLRLIG

-1496 RYAKGLV
+1496 RYEKGLV
-1503 LKDEKP
+1503 LKNEQP

-1524 ESELPVEKR
+1524 GNELPVENRKI
-1533 RLLFVGEE
+1533 LFVGEE

-1555 QLILKGYASKFI
+1555 QLILNGYASKFI
-1567 QIDQAEQEKIEEYT
+1567 QMDQTEQEKIEEYT
-1581 AIVMYRCSKLM
+1581 AVVMYRCSKLM
-1592 EAELLA
+1592 EAEMLA

-1611 VDDLVFNYEKI
+1611 VDDLVFDYEKI

-1640 DRIRGCM
+1640 DRIHGCM
-1647 GFCDGYFTSTETLAG
+1647 EFCDGYFTSTETLAK
-1662 EIREEFPEKP
+1662 EIREEFPGKP

-1685 ILSHEA
+1685 VLSHEA
-1691 VEQTDKA
+1691 VEQTDKD

-1710 KTHDQDFA
+1710 RTHDQDFA
-1718 QVEAALLEVMERH
+1718 QVEAALLEVMQRH

-1737 LVGVLDESGME
+1737 LVGVLDESGMA

-1762 RQLPAVIAG
+1762 RQLPGVIAG

-1777 PLENSLFHWCK
+1777 PLENSLFHCCK

-1806 RNCEMEYVVE
+1806 HNREMEYVVE

-1829 WVNVLEALVTDEKA
+1829 WVSALESLVTDEKA
-1843 RKAMGEAAHQKVMEH
+1843 RKAMGEAAHEKVMEH
-1858 YLTVNTGKDAM
+1858 YLTENTGKGTM
-1869 EELLCNESYTK
+1869 VELLCSESYTK

>member
-39 EEEVSFPMVYHF
+39 EDEVSFPMVYHF

-61 YPLKKADSVLE
+61 YPLKKTDSVLE

-99 RADINYAR
+99 RADINFAR
-107 NRDKENLT
+107 NKEKENLT

-189 TDLHFFGINGYPGNQ
+189 TDLHFFGINGYPRNQ

-254 SYPVYTDKTADLF
+254 NYPVYTDKTADLF

-279 KILDSFVNSFL
+279 KILNSFVNSFL
-290 VEAGRTENRD
+290 VEAGRMENQD
-300 PEEILYVKLNQE
+300 PEEILYVKLNQG

-341 EEFVEKLKKTGTE
+341 EEFVEKLEKLGTE
-354 STGSDKYKNLPCR
+354 STGSDKYRNLPCKV
-367 AENGKISYPL
+367 ENGKISYPL
-377 LTGKTLHQEIAELAQ
+377 LTGKTLHQEIAELAH
-392 KEDLEEIKA
+392 KGEIEEIKT

-413 RQVVD
+413 RKVMD
-418 YRTGEFR
+418 YRTEEFC
-425 EVFGDHP
+425 EVFGEYP
-432 GREDYECVCPANVDL
+432 GRSDYECVCPANVDL

-454 GEKENQIIDYEW
+454 GENGNQIIDYEW

-490 ELPWLCHE
+490 ELPQLCHE
-498 DEMMAEFDIS
+498 DEMMAEFEIG

-515 MDWTMHFVYEY
+515 MKWTMHFVYEY
-526 VGCGSLIPFEQKKV
+526 VGCDTMMPFEQKRM
-540 PVSVTEL
+540 PVSVTDII
-547 VNREREKHQM
+547 NREKEKHQM
-557 HSKLYYDLGE
+557 HSKVYYDLGG

-573 TLYADGKLS
+573 TLHVEGKLTGS
-582 GNRFRVEFAL
+582 RFRVEFDL
-592 SGIKGIRNL
+592 SGIEGIQNI
-601 RWNPANGHFLKVR
+601 RWNPANGHFLKVKV
-614 IERLDCGCSAE
+614 ERLDCGCSAR
-625 LVPQGVHMK
+625 LVPQGVHMT
-634 VDNSTTAFFTTDGF
+634 VDGSTTAFFTTDGF
-648 YLIDV
+648 YLIQV
-653 THPENVDRIVIEG
+653 MHPEKVDKIVIEG
-666 KLDCLELPDVEKL
+666 KLETLELSDVEKL
-679 LAFEKEREVRREQE
+679 LAQQKADEERKTQEKA
-693 RVRKEAERAAKQA
+693 KKAAQKA
-706 AEEAARAQE
+706 AEEAAE

-724 AQVKRLVKK
+724 AQVKRLIKK
-733 VLRYHTEPAA
+733 VLRYNSAPAA
-743 VMGVETTPTCMG
+743 VQSVEATPTCMG

-763 NGTLNAIGWAF
+763 DCILNTVGWAF
-774 DPTFASMG
+774 DPTFQEMG
-782 QPRIVFYQGTQKL
+782 QPRIVFYEDTRKL
-795 QEASCTTIYRTD
+795 QESALTTIYRTD
-807 VANAIG
+807 VAQAIG
-813 NPDAESAGFSFLAT
+813 NPDAESAGFSFQAT
-827 VLAPAETSVFLEYGT
+827 VLAPKETTVFLEYGKNG
-842 AADTGRFL
+842 DTGRFL
-850 IGKIPGTRD
+850 LGKVPATQG
-859 QKELLVYAI
+859 QEEFLVSAI

-887 TRKAYPQ
+887 ARKDYPQ

-939 PEVGNYLEKY
+939 PEVGKYLEKY

-967 LPSVNRGLKMAENH
+967 LPSVNRALKMAENH

-1004 AKENIATTTPFTTCG
+1004 AKEKIATTTPFTTCG

-1049 RPQYPAMPTGVGF
+1049 RPQYPSMPTGVGF

-1068 KAIQEVGLLDEE
+1068 KAIREVGLLDEE

-1125 RLLKEHSEALLRKH
+1125 RLLKEHSDALLRKH

-1160 YVEMKLLNRKLDVP
+1160 YVEMKLLNKKLDVP

-1252 LVTYQNIYGTLE
+1252 LVTYQNLYETLE

-1270 REQGAKLLMLLHD
+1270 REQGAKILMLLHD

-1292 LIDAE
+1292 LIDAR

-1307 VCDKCIPDNRSN
+1307 VCDKCVPDNRSN
-1319 ACTEYGT
+1319 ACTEYGS
-1326 GTLWRTKFREFLSNC
+1326 GTLWRTKFREFLLNC

-1348 DDTARLFKRAY
+1348 DDTAKLFKRAY

-1376 AVKKNKKTT
+1376 AVKKTRKTT

-1404 VKALAG
+1404 VKALAK
-1410 YIEENELNIRLRLIG
+1410 YIEENDLSIRLRLIG

-1496 RYAKGLV
+1496 RYGKGLV
-1503 LKDEKP
+1503 LKNEQP

-1524 ESELPVEKR
+1524 GNELPVEKSKI
-1533 RLLFVGEE
+1533 LFVGEE

-1555 QLILKGYASKFI
+1555 QLILNGYASKFI
-1567 QIDQAEQEKIEEYT
+1567 QMDQAEQEKIEEYT
-1581 AIVMYRCSKLM
+1581 AVVMYRCSKLM
-1592 EAELLA
+1592 EAEMLA
-1598 NRAKAAGIPVYYD
+1598 DRAKAAKIPVYYD
-1611 VDDLVFNYEKI
+1611 VDDLVFDYEKI

-1640 DRIRGCM
+1640 DRIHGCM
-1647 GFCDGYFTSTETLAG
+1647 EFCDGYFTSTETLAE
-1662 EIREEFPEKP
+1662 EIREEFPGKP

-1685 ILSHEA
+1685 VLSHEA
-1691 VEQTDKA
+1691 VEQTDKD

-1710 KTHDQDFA
+1710 KTHDQDFV

-1762 RQLPAVIAG
+1762 RQLPGVIAG

-1777 PLENSLFHWCK
+1777 PLENTLFHCCK

-1806 RNCEMEYVVE
+1806 RNREMEYVIE

-1829 WVNVLEALVTDEKA
+1829 WVSALESLVTDEKA

-1858 YLTVNTGKDAM
+1858 YLTENTGKDAM
-1869 EELLCNESYTK
+1869 EELLCSESYTK

>member
-39 EEEVSFPMVYHF
+39 EDEVSFPMVYHF

-61 YPLKKADSVLE
+61 YPLKKTDSVLE

-99 RADINYAR
+99 RADINFAR
-107 NRDKENLT
+107 NKEKENLT

-341 EEFVEKLKKTGTE
+341 EEFVEKLEKTGTE

-454 GEKENQIIDYEW
+454 GENGNQIIDYEW

-490 ELPWLCHE
+490 ELPQLCHE
-498 DEMMAEFDIS
+498 DEMMAEFEIG

-515 MDWTMHFVYEY
+515 MKWTMHFVYEY
-526 VGCGSLIPFEQKKV
+526 VGCDTMMPFEQKRM
-540 PVSVTEL
+540 PVSVTDII
-547 VNREREKHQM
+547 NREKEKHQM
-557 HSKLYYDLGE
+557 HSKVYYDLGG

-573 TLYADGKLS
+573 TLHVEGKLTGS
-582 GNRFRVEFAL
+582 CFRVEFDL
-592 SGIKGIRNL
+592 SGIEGIQNI
-601 RWNPANGHFLKVR
+601 RWNPANGHFLKVKV
-614 IERLDCGCSAE
+614 ERLDCGCSAR
-625 LVPQGVHMK
+625 LVPQGVHMT
-634 VDNSTTAFFTTDGF
+634 VDGSTTAFFTTDGF
-648 YLIDV
+648 YLIQV
-653 THPENVDRIVIEG
+653 MHPEKVDKIVIEG
-666 KLDCLELPDVEKL
+666 KLETLELSDVEKL
-679 LAFEKEREVRREQE
+679 LAQQKADEERKAQEKA
-693 RVRKEAERAAKQA
+693 KKAAQKA
-706 AEEAARAQE
+706 AEEAAE

-724 AQVKRLVKK
+724 AQVKRLIKK
-733 VLRYHTEPAA
+733 VLRYNSAPAA
-743 VMGVETTPTCMG
+743 VQSVEATPTCMG

-763 NGTLNAIGWAF
+763 DCILNTVGWAF
-774 DPTFASMG
+774 DPTFQEMG
-782 QPRIVFYQGTQKL
+782 QPRIVFYEDTRKL
-795 QEASCTTIYRTD
+795 QESALTTIYRTD
-807 VANAIG
+807 VAQAIG
-813 NPDAESAGFSFLAT
+813 NPDAESAGFSFQAT
-827 VLAPAETSVFLEYGT
+827 VLAPKETTVFLEYGKNG
-842 AADTGRFL
+842 DTGRFL
-850 IGKIPGTRD
+850 LGKVPATQG
-859 QKELLVYAI
+859 QEEFLVSAI

-887 TRKAYPQ
+887 ARKDYPQ

-939 PEVGNYLEKY
+939 PEVGKYLEKY

-967 LPSVNRGLKMAENH
+967 LPSVNRALKMAENH

-1004 AKENIATTTPFTTCG
+1004 AKEKIATTTPFTTCG

-1252 LVTYQNIYGTLE
+1252 LVTYQNLYETLE

-1270 REQGAKLLMLLHD
+1270 REQGAKILMLLHD

-1292 LIDAE
+1292 LIDAR

-1307 VCDKCIPDNRSN
+1307 VCDKCVPDNRSN
-1319 ACTEYGT
+1319 ACTEYGS
-1326 GTLWRTKFREFLSNC
+1326 GTLWRTKFREFLLNC

-1348 DDTARLFKRAY
+1348 DDTAKLFKRAY

-1376 AVKKNKKTT
+1376 AVKKNRKTT

-1404 VKALAG
+1404 VKALVK
-1410 YIEENELNIRLRLIG
+1410 YIEENDLNIRLRLIG

-1496 RYAKGLV
+1496 RYEKGLV
-1503 LKDEKP
+1503 LKNEQP

-1524 ESELPVEKR
+1524 GNELPVENRKI
-1533 RLLFVGEE
+1533 LFVGEE

-1555 QLILKGYASKFI
+1555 QLILNGYASKFI
-1567 QIDQAEQEKIEEYT
+1567 QMDQTEQEKIEEYT
-1581 AIVMYRCSKLM
+1581 AVVMYRCSKLM
-1592 EAELLA
+1592 EAEMLA

-1611 VDDLVFNYEKI
+1611 VDDLVFDYEKI

-1640 DRIRGCM
+1640 DRIHGCM
-1647 GFCDGYFTSTETLAG
+1647 EFCDGYFTSTETLAK
-1662 EIREEFPEKP
+1662 EIREEFPGKP

-1685 ILSHEA
+1685 VLSHEA
-1691 VEQTDKA
+1691 VEQTDKD

-1710 KTHDQDFA
+1710 RTHDQDFA
-1718 QVEAALLEVMERH
+1718 QVEAALLEVMQRH

-1737 LVGVLDESGME
+1737 LVGVLDESGMA

-1762 RQLPAVIAG
+1762 RQLPGVIAG

-1777 PLENSLFHWCK
+1777 PLENSLFHCCK

-1806 RNCEMEYVVE
+1806 HNREMEYVVE

-1829 WVNVLEALVTDEKA
+1829 WVSALESLVTDEKA
-1843 RKAMGEAAHQKVMEH
+1843 RKAMGEAAHEKVMEH
-1858 YLTVNTGKDAM
+1858 YLTENTGKGAM
-1869 EELLCNESYTK
+1869 EELLCSESYTK

>member
-39 EEEVSFPMVYHF
+39 EDEVSFPMVYHF

-61 YPLKKADSVLE
+61 YPLKETDSVLE

-107 NRDKENLT
+107 NNDKENLT

-254 SYPVYTDKTADLF
+254 NYPVYTDKTADLF

-279 KILDSFVNSFL
+279 KILNSFVNSFL
-290 VEAGRTENRD
+290 VEAGRMENQD
-300 PEEILYVKLNQE
+300 PEEILYVKLNQG

-341 EEFVEKLKKTGTE
+341 EEFVEKLEKLGTE
-354 STGSDKYKNLPCR
+354 STGSDKYRNLPCKV
-367 AENGKISYPL
+367 ENGKISYPL
-377 LTGKTLHQEIAELAQ
+377 LTGKTLHQEIAELAH
-392 KEDLEEIKA
+392 KGEIEEIKT

-413 RQVVD
+413 RKVMD
-418 YRTGEFR
+418 YRTEEFC
-425 EVFGDHP
+425 EVFGEYP
-432 GREDYECVCPANVDL
+432 GRSDYECVCPANVDL

-454 GEKENQIIDYEW
+454 GENGNQIIDYEW

-490 ELPWLCHE
+490 ELPQLCHE
-498 DEMMAEFDIS
+498 DEMMAEFEIG

-515 MDWTMHFVYEY
+515 MKWTMHFVYEY
-526 VGCGSLIPFEQKKV
+526 VGCDTMMPFEQKRM
-540 PVSVTEL
+540 PVSVTDII
-547 VNREREKHQM
+547 NREKEKHQM
-557 HSKLYYDLGE
+557 HSKVYYDLGG

-573 TLYADGKLS
+573 TLHVEGKLTGS
-582 GNRFRVEFAL
+582 RFRVEFDL
-592 SGIKGIRNL
+592 SGIEGIQNI
-601 RWNPANGHFLKVR
+601 RWNPANGHFLKVKV
-614 IERLDCGCSAE
+614 ERLDCGCSAR
-625 LVPQGVHMK
+625 LVPQGVHMT
-634 VDNSTTAFFTTDGF
+634 VDGSTTAFFTTDGF
-648 YLIDV
+648 YLIQV
-653 THPENVDRIVIEG
+653 MHPEKVDKIVIEG
-666 KLDCLELPDVEKL
+666 KLETLELSDVEKL
-679 LAFEKEREVRREQE
+679 LAQQKADEERKTQEKA
-693 RVRKEAERAAKQA
+693 KKAAQKA
-706 AEEAARAQE
+706 AEEAAE

-724 AQVKRLVKK
+724 AQVKRLIKK
-733 VLRYHTEPAA
+733 VLRYNSAPAA
-743 VMGVETTPTCMG
+743 VQSVEATPTCMG

-763 NGTLNAIGWAF
+763 DCILNTVGWAF
-774 DPTFASMG
+774 DPTFQEMG
-782 QPRIVFYQGTQKL
+782 QPRIVFYEDTRKL
-795 QEASCTTIYRTD
+795 QESALTTIYRTD
-807 VANAIG
+807 VAQAIG
-813 NPDAESAGFSFLAT
+813 NPDAESAGFSFQAT
-827 VLAPAETSVFLEYGT
+827 VLAPKETTVFLEYGKNG
-842 AADTGRFL
+842 DTGRFL
-850 IGKIPGTRD
+850 LGKVPATQG
-859 QKELLVYAI
+859 QEEFLVSAI

-887 TRKAYPQ
+887 ARKDYPQ

-939 PEVGNYLEKY
+939 PEVGKYLEKY

-967 LPSVNRGLKMAENH
+967 LPSVNRALKMAENH

-1004 AKENIATTTPFTTCG
+1004 AKEKIATTTPFTTCG

-1068 KAIQEVGLLDEE
+1068 KAIREVGLLDEE

-1125 RLLKEHSEALLRKH
+1125 RLLKEHSDALLRKH

-1160 YVEMKLLNRKLDVP
+1160 YVEMKLLNKKLDVP

-1252 LVTYQNIYGTLE
+1252 LVTYQNLYGTLE

-1270 REQGAKLLMLLHD
+1270 REQGAKILMLLHD

-1292 LIDAE
+1292 LIDAK
-1297 GKYCGVPSCE
+1297 GKYCGVPSCD
-1307 VCDKCIPDNRSN
+1307 VCDKCVPDNRSN
-1319 ACTEYGT
+1319 ACTEYGS

-1348 DDTARLFKRAY
+1348 DDTAKLFKRAY

-1376 AVKKNKKTT
+1376 AVKKTRKTT

-1404 VKALAG
+1404 VKALAK
-1410 YIEENELNIRLRLIG
+1410 YIEENDLSIRLRLIG

-1496 RYAKGLV
+1496 RYGKGLV
-1503 LKDEKP
+1503 LKNEQP

-1524 ESELPVEKR
+1524 GNELPVEKSKI
-1533 RLLFVGEE
+1533 LFVGEE

-1555 QLILKGYASKFI
+1555 QLILNGYASKFI
-1567 QIDQAEQEKIEEYT
+1567 QMDQAEQEKIEEYT
-1581 AIVMYRCSKLM
+1581 AVVMYRCSKLM
-1592 EAELLA
+1592 EAEMLA
-1598 NRAKAAGIPVYYD
+1598 DRAKAAKIPVYYD
-1611 VDDLVFNYEKI
+1611 VDDLVFDYEKI

-1640 DRIRGCM
+1640 DRIHGCM
-1647 GFCDGYFTSTETLAG
+1647 EFCDGYFTSTETLAE
-1662 EIREEFPEKP
+1662 EIREEFPGKP

-1685 ILSHEA
+1685 VLSHEA
-1691 VEQTDKA
+1691 VEQTDKD

-1710 KTHDQDFA
+1710 KTHDQDFV

-1762 RQLPAVIAG
+1762 RQLPGVIAG

-1777 PLENSLFHWCK
+1777 PLENTLFHCCK

-1806 RNCEMEYVVE
+1806 RNREMEYVIE

-1829 WVNVLEALVTDEKA
+1829 WVSALESLVTDEKA

-1858 YLTVNTGKDAM
+1858 YLTENTGKDAM
-1869 EELLCNESYTK
+1869 EELLCSESYTK

>member
-39 EEEVSFPMVYHF
+39 EDEVSFPMVYHF

-61 YPLKKADSVLE
+61 YPLKKTDSVLE

-254 SYPVYTDKTADLF
+254 NYPVYTDKTADLF

-279 KILDSFVNSFL
+279 KILNSFVNSFL
-290 VEAGRTENRD
+290 VEAGRMENQD
-300 PEEILYVKLNQE
+300 PEEILYVKLNQG

-341 EEFVEKLKKTGTE
+341 EEFVEKLEKLGTE
-354 STGSDKYKNLPCR
+354 STGSDKYRNLPCKV
-367 AENGKISYPL
+367 ENGKISYPL
-377 LTGKTLHQEIAELAQ
+377 LTGKTLHQEIAELAH
-392 KEDLEEIKA
+392 KGEIEEIKP

-413 RQVVD
+413 RKVMD
-418 YRTGEFR
+418 YRTEEFC
-425 EVFGDHP
+425 EVFGDYP
-432 GREDYECVCPANVDL
+432 GRSDYECVCPANVDL

-454 GEKENQIIDYEW
+454 GENGNQIIDYEW

-490 ELPWLCHE
+490 ELPQLCHE
-498 DEMMAEFDIS
+498 DEMMAEFEIG

-515 MDWTMHFVYEY
+515 MKWTMHFVYEY
-526 VGCGSLIPFEQKKV
+526 VGCDTLMPFEQKRM
-540 PVSVTEL
+540 PVSVTDII
-547 VNREREKHQM
+547 NREKEKHQM
-557 HSKLYYDLGE
+557 HSKVYYDLGG

-573 TLYADGKLS
+573 TLHVEGKLTGS
-582 GNRFRVEFAL
+582 RFRVEFDL
-592 SGIKGIRNL
+592 SGIEGIQNI
-601 RWNPANGHFLKVR
+601 RWNPANGHFLKVKV
-614 IERLDCGCSAE
+614 ERLDCGCSAR
-625 LVPQGVHMK
+625 LVPQGVHMT
-634 VDNSTTAFFTTDGF
+634 VDGSTTAFFTTDGF
-648 YLIDV
+648 YLIQV
-653 THPENVDRIVIEG
+653 MHPEKVDKIVIEG
-666 KLDCLELPDVEKL
+666 KLETLELSDVEKL
-679 LAFEKEREVRREQE
+679 LAQQKADEERKAQEKA
-693 RVRKEAERAAKQA
+693 KKAAQKA
-706 AEEAARAQE
+706 AEEAAE

-724 AQVKRLVKK
+724 AQVKRLIKK
-733 VLRYHTEPAA
+733 VLRYNSAPAA
-743 VMGVETTPTCMG
+743 VQSVEATPTCMG

-763 NGTLNAIGWAF
+763 DCILNTVGWAF
-774 DPTFASMG
+774 DPTFQEMG
-782 QPRIVFYQGTQKL
+782 QPRIVFYEDTRKL
-795 QEASCTTIYRTD
+795 QESALTTIYRTD
-807 VANAIG
+807 VAQAIG
-813 NPDAESAGFSFLAT
+813 NPDAESAGFSFQAT
-827 VLAPAETSVFLEYGT
+827 VLAPKETTVFLEYGKNG
-842 AADTGRFL
+842 DTGRFL
-850 IGKIPGTRD
+850 LGKVPATQG
-859 QKELLVYAI
+859 QEEFLVSAI

-887 TRKAYPQ
+887 ARKDYPQ

-939 PEVGNYLEKY
+939 PEVGKYLEKY

-1252 LVTYQNIYGTLE
+1252 LVTYQDLYGTLE

-1496 RYAKGLV
+1496 RYEKGLV
-1503 LKDEKP
+1503 LKNEQP
-1509 ENIVEEMISLWKTLG
+1509 ENIVEEMISLRKTLG
-1524 ESELPVEKR
+1524 GNELPVEKR
-1533 RLLFVGEE
+1533 KILFVGEE

-1555 QLILKGYASKFI
+1555 QLILNGYASKFI
-1567 QIDQAEQEKIEEYT
+1567 QMDQTEQENIEEYT
-1581 AIVMYRCSKLM
+1581 AVVMYRCSKLM
-1592 EAELLA
+1592 EAEMLV

-1611 VDDLVFNYEKI
+1611 VDDLVFDYEKI

-1640 DRIRGCM
+1640 DRIHGCM
-1647 GFCDGYFTSTETLAG
+1647 EFCDGYFTSTETLAG
-1662 EIREEFPEKP
+1662 EIREEFPGKP

-1685 ILSHEA
+1685 VLSHEA
-1691 VEQTDKA
+1691 VEQTDKD

-1718 QVEAALLEVMERH
+1718 QVEAALLEVMQRH

-1762 RQLPAVIAG
+1762 RQLPGVIAG

-1777 PLENSLFHWCK
+1777 PLENSLFHCCK

-1806 RNCEMEYVVE
+1806 RNREMEYVIE

-1821 WMCTTKEE
+1821 WMCATKEE
-1829 WVNVLEALVTDEKA
+1829 WVSALESLVTDEKA
-1843 RKAMGEAAHQKVMEH
+1843 RKAMGEAAHEKVMEH
-1858 YLTVNTGKDAM
+1858 YLTENTGKDAM
-1869 EELLCNESYTK
+1869 EELLCSESYTK